1 MINRCPHC
9 GFEPIKDQLV
19 CPNCG
24 KEIKEN
30 IAEKLRIDNKEVIHL
45 EEDTT
50 EKNDNIVWSDLQEV
64 PIGTL
69 MEHMSG
75 DSELEDE
82 ADEVKPVNES
92 IEDATDSNHLVT
104 DSDLHQRQTEEASIE
119 TDAEADTTEG
129 IDEVASTN
137 ESDDNVDYAD
147 DDAPNPILAEYLQ
160 KHNARKLA
168 EQQALADEK
177 SAIATEEA
185 SSVEDKTVM
194 ADKQEAQTVI
204 TATDAIDEKHIAEA
218 TSADSSLTINQAK
231 DRTNF
236 DPDYLIDS
244 NDVKEQADTP
254 QANIDAALTQ
264 ISKLNTTQVEENP
277 IPATANEDLEI
288 AEEQQLETT
297 GKNKKWRSVA
307 LAAALLLAVGTGYWY
322 AHQQRSNTSDEKVL
336 EQVDQQVAKLSSKID
351 DLYTTKQRN
360 FIKSTVTLAQINQLA
375 KQLANFDGQENYKK
389 LKTRLEA
396 AKEQLLAEQDINGY
410 FTKAI
415 LANGK
420 LNHEAHID
428 YAKKFDLQLRK
439 GKTAFD
445 QLANLAIKQGQ
456 DEYKN
461 YEAAKKAVDELM
473 AGYKNQLL
481 ASSVT
486 REKYQQAKKLVDQLF
501 TSTQKTAMTEQLQTI
516 DKALTKQENEQKQAQ
531 QANTTNQGTN
541 AATDSTNTSATSAN
555 NQTSSSNNTSGSA
568 TISAENAYNTQ
579 PVYASWLSEETQ
591 VLTPQTT
598 HQVNNQPIIA
608 TRLSDL
614 QDVNNPAWTWAPGI
628 KEKVLQAC
636 IDRGYVVP
644 GGYVL
649 ERVRIENGEGYYNLY
664 SISPSAKFSAS
675 PDKPMYVVTINCKTG
690 FYKGNGNDH
699 TIR

>member
-45 EEDTT
+45 EENAI

-75 DSELEDE
+75 EKDQHATEKNDQT
-82 ADEVKPVNES
+82 ADDIENKEESTVDVNDQSAQE
-92 IEDATDSNHLVT
+92 
-104 DSDLHQRQTEEASIE
+104 
-119 TDAEADTTEG
+119 TTEKIVSKENNDEMK
-129 IDEVASTN
+129 IDNQEAETSLDDTEN
-137 ESDDNVDYAD
+137 ELDEE
-147 DDAPNPILAEYLQ
+147 PNPILAQYLEM
-160 KHNARKLA
+160 HNARKLA
-168 EQQALADEK
+168 QQQAEAVENNVVQEIAEEKVVKDSQPESVMSEEVNEAPIADEA
-177 SAIATEEA
+177 SAKPNKA
-185 SSVEDKTVM
+185 M
-194 ADKQEAQTVI
+194 Q
-204 TATDAIDEKHIAEA
+204 
-218 TSADSSLTINQAK
+218 
-231 DRTNF
+231 F
-236 DPDYLIDS
+236 DPDYLIDDSDDENQTSQPS
-244 NDVKEQADTP
+244 NETIGAT
-254 QANIDAALTQ
+254 LSQ
-264 ISKLNTTQVEENP
+264 ISKLNQEETGPSTND
-277 IPATANEDLEI
+277 E
-288 AEEQQLETT
+288 QLEATSSSDDTT
-297 GKNKKWRSVA
+297 KFKKWRSVA

-322 AHQQRSNTSDEKVL
+322 AHHQRNASDEKVL
-336 EQVDQQVAKLSSKID
+336 EQVDQQVEKLSTKID
-351 DLYTTKQRN
+351 QLYTTKQRD
-360 FIKSTVTLAQINQLA
+360 FIKSTITLAQINQLN
-375 KQLANFDGQENYKK
+375 KQLANFDGQENYQK
-389 LKTRLEA
+389 LKKRLET
-396 AKEQLLAEQDINGY
+396 AKDQLLSEQDINDY

-420 LNHEAHID
+420 LNHDAHID
-428 YAKKFDLQLRK
+428 YSKKFDLQLRK

-456 DEYKN
+456 DEYKA
-461 YEAAKKAVDELM
+461 YEDAKKAVDDLM
-473 AGYKNQLL
+473 SGYKNQLL

-501 TSTQKTAMTEQLQTI
+501 DSSQKTTMAKQLQTI
-516 DKALTKQENEQKQAQ
+516 DQALTKQEQEQKQKQEQ
-531 QANTTNQGTN
+531 QNQSSATTQDSNDSTTSSTTNGSTANTNQSGQ
-541 AATDSTNTSATSAN
+541 ATTSV
-555 NQTSSSNNTSGSA
+555 G
-568 TISAENAYNTQ
+568 AENAYNTQ
-579 PVYASWLSEETQ
+579 PVYASWISEDTQ
-591 VLTPQTT
+591 VLTPQTA
-598 HQVNNQPIIA
+598 HQVNNQPLIA
-608 TRLSDL
+608 SRLSDL
-614 QDVNNPAWTWAPGI
+614 QDVNNPAWSWAPGV

>member
-45 EEDTT
+45 EENAI

-75 DSELEDE
+75 EKDQYATEKNDQT
-82 ADEVKPVNES
+82 ADDIENKEESTVDVNDQSAQE
-92 IEDATDSNHLVT
+92 
-104 DSDLHQRQTEEASIE
+104 
-119 TDAEADTTEG
+119 TTEKIVSKENNDEMK
-129 IDEVASTN
+129 IDNQEAETSLDDTEN
-137 ESDDNVDYAD
+137 ELDEE
-147 DDAPNPILAEYLQ
+147 PNPILAQYLEM
-160 KHNARKLA
+160 HNARKLA
-168 EQQALADEK
+168 QQQAEAVENNVAQEIAEENVVKDSQPESAMSEEVNEAPIADEA
-177 SAIATEEA
+177 SAKPNKA
-185 SSVEDKTVM
+185 M
-194 ADKQEAQTVI
+194 Q
-204 TATDAIDEKHIAEA
+204 
-218 TSADSSLTINQAK
+218 
-231 DRTNF
+231 F
-236 DPDYLIDS
+236 DPDYLIDDSDDENQTSQPS
-244 NDVKEQADTP
+244 NETIGAT
-254 QANIDAALTQ
+254 LSQ
-264 ISKLNTTQVEENP
+264 ISKLNQEETGPSTND
-277 IPATANEDLEI
+277 E
-288 AEEQQLETT
+288 QLEATSSSDDTT
-297 GKNKKWRSVA
+297 KFKKWRSVA
-307 LAAALLLAVGTGYWY
+307 LAAALLLVVGTGYWY
-322 AHQQRSNTSDEKVL
+322 AHHQRNASDEKVL
-336 EQVDQQVAKLSSKID
+336 EQVDQQVEKLSTKID
-351 DLYTTKQRN
+351 QLYTTKQRD
-360 FIKSTVTLAQINQLA
+360 FIKSTITLAQINQLN
-375 KQLANFDGQENYKK
+375 KQLANFDGQENYQK
-389 LKTRLEA
+389 LKKRLET
-396 AKEQLLAEQDINGY
+396 AKDQLLSEQDINDY

-420 LNHEAHID
+420 LNHDAHID
-428 YAKKFDLQLRK
+428 YSKKFDLQLRK

-456 DEYKN
+456 DEYKA
-461 YEAAKKAVDELM
+461 YEDAKKAVDDLM
-473 AGYKNQLL
+473 SGYKNQLL

-501 TSTQKTAMTEQLQTI
+501 DSSQKTTMAKQLQTI
-516 DKALTKQENEQKQAQ
+516 DQALTKQEQEQKQKQEQ
-531 QANTTNQGTN
+531 QNQSSATTQDSNDSTTSSTTNGSTANTNQSGQ
-541 AATDSTNTSATSAN
+541 ATTSV
-555 NQTSSSNNTSGSA
+555 G
-568 TISAENAYNTQ
+568 AENAYNTQ
-579 PVYASWLSEETQ
+579 PVYASWISEDTQ
-591 VLTPQTT
+591 VLTPQTA
-598 HQVNNQPIIA
+598 HQVNNQPLIA
-608 TRLSDL
+608 SRLSDL
-614 QDVNNPAWTWAPGI
+614 QDVNNPAWSWAPGV

-636 IDRGYVVP
+636 IDRGYIVP

>member
-45 EEDTT
+45 EENAI

-75 DSELEDE
+75 EKDQHATEKNDQT
-82 ADEVKPVNES
+82 ADDTDNKEESTVDVNDQSAQE
-92 IEDATDSNHLVT
+92 
-104 DSDLHQRQTEEASIE
+104 
-119 TDAEADTTEG
+119 TTEKIVSKENNDEMK
-129 IDEVASTN
+129 IDNQEAETSLDDTEN
-137 ESDDNVDYAD
+137 ELDEE
-147 DDAPNPILAEYLQ
+147 PNPILAQYLEM
-160 KHNARKLA
+160 HNARKLA
-168 EQQALADEK
+168 QQQAEAVENNVAQEIAEENVVKDSQPESAMSEEVNEAPIADEA
-177 SAIATEEA
+177 SAKPNKA
-185 SSVEDKTVM
+185 M
-194 ADKQEAQTVI
+194 Q
-204 TATDAIDEKHIAEA
+204 
-218 TSADSSLTINQAK
+218 
-231 DRTNF
+231 F
-236 DPDYLIDS
+236 DPDYLIDDSDDENQTSQPS
-244 NDVKEQADTP
+244 NETIGAT
-254 QANIDAALTQ
+254 LSQ
-264 ISKLNTTQVEENP
+264 ISKLNQEETGPSTND
-277 IPATANEDLEI
+277 E
-288 AEEQQLETT
+288 QLEATSSSDDTT
-297 GKNKKWRSVA
+297 KFKKWRSVA

-322 AHQQRSNTSDEKVL
+322 AHHQRNASDEKVL
-336 EQVDQQVAKLSSKID
+336 EQVDQQVEKLSTKID
-351 DLYTTKQRN
+351 QLYTTKQRD
-360 FIKSTVTLAQINQLA
+360 FIKSTITLAQINQLN
-375 KQLANFDGQENYKK
+375 KQLANFDGQENYQK
-389 LKTRLEA
+389 LKKRLET
-396 AKEQLLAEQDINGY
+396 AKDQLLSEQDINDY

-420 LNHEAHID
+420 LNHDAHID
-428 YAKKFDLQLRK
+428 YSKKFDLQLRK

-456 DEYKN
+456 DEYKA
-461 YEAAKKAVDELM
+461 YEDAKKAVDDLM
-473 AGYKNQLL
+473 SGYKNQLL

-501 TSTQKTAMTEQLQTI
+501 DSSQKTTMAKQLQTI
-516 DKALTKQENEQKQAQ
+516 DQALTKQEQEQKQKQEQ
-531 QANTTNQGTN
+531 QNQSSATTQDSNDSTTSSTTNGSTANTNQSGQATTSVGT
-541 AATDSTNTSATSAN
+541 
-555 NQTSSSNNTSGSA
+555 
-568 TISAENAYNTQ
+568 ENAYNTQ
-579 PVYASWLSEETQ
+579 PVYASWISEDTQ
-591 VLTPQTT
+591 VLTPQTA
-598 HQVNNQPIIA
+598 HQVNNQPLIA
-608 TRLSDL
+608 SRLSDL
-614 QDVNNPAWTWAPGI
+614 QDVNNPAWSWAPGV

>member
-45 EEDTT
+45 EENAI

-75 DSELEDE
+75 EKDQYATEKNDQT
-82 ADEVKPVNES
+82 ADDIENKEESTVDVNDQS
-92 IEDATDSNHLVT
+92 AQV
-104 DSDLHQRQTEEASIE
+104 
-119 TDAEADTTEG
+119 TTEKIVSKENNDEMK
-129 IDEVASTN
+129 IDNQEAETSLDDTEN
-137 ESDDNVDYAD
+137 ELDEE
-147 DDAPNPILAEYLQ
+147 PNPILAQYLEM
-160 KHNARKLA
+160 HNARKLA
-168 EQQALADEK
+168 QQQAEAVENNVAQEIAEENVVKDSQLESAMSEEVNEAPIADEA
-177 SAIATEEA
+177 SAKPNKA
-185 SSVEDKTVM
+185 M
-194 ADKQEAQTVI
+194 Q
-204 TATDAIDEKHIAEA
+204 
-218 TSADSSLTINQAK
+218 
-231 DRTNF
+231 F
-236 DPDYLIDS
+236 DPDYLIDDSDDENQTSQPS
-244 NDVKEQADTP
+244 NETIGAT
-254 QANIDAALTQ
+254 LSQ
-264 ISKLNTTQVEENP
+264 ISKLNQEETGSSTND
-277 IPATANEDLEI
+277 E
-288 AEEQQLETT
+288 QLEVTSSSDDTT
-297 GKNKKWRSVA
+297 KFKKWRSVA
-307 LAAALLLAVGTGYWY
+307 LAAALLLVVGTGYWY
-322 AHQQRSNTSDEKVL
+322 AHHQRNASDEKVL
-336 EQVDQQVAKLSSKID
+336 EQVDQQVEKLSTKID
-351 DLYTTKQRN
+351 QLYTTKQRD
-360 FIKSTVTLAQINQLA
+360 FIKSTITLAQINQLN
-375 KQLANFDGQENYKK
+375 KQLANFDGQENYQK
-389 LKTRLEA
+389 LKKRLET
-396 AKEQLLAEQDINGY
+396 AKDQLLSEQDINDY

-420 LNHEAHID
+420 LNHDAHID
-428 YAKKFDLQLRK
+428 YSKKFDLQLRK

-456 DEYKN
+456 DEYKA
-461 YEAAKKAVDELM
+461 YEDAKKAVDDLM
-473 AGYKNQLL
+473 SGYKNQLL

-501 TSTQKTAMTEQLQTI
+501 DSSQKTTMAKQLQTI
-516 DKALTKQENEQKQAQ
+516 DQALTKQEQEQKQKQEQ
-531 QANTTNQGTN
+531 QNQSSATTQDSNDSTTSSTTNGSTANTNQSGQ
-541 AATDSTNTSATSAN
+541 ATTSV
-555 NQTSSSNNTSGSA
+555 G
-568 TISAENAYNTQ
+568 AENAYNTQ
-579 PVYASWLSEETQ
+579 PVYASWISEDTQ
-591 VLTPQTT
+591 VLTPQTA
-598 HQVNNQPIIA
+598 HQVNNQPLIA
-608 TRLSDL
+608 SRLSDL
-614 QDVNNPAWTWAPGI
+614 QDVNNPAWSWAPGV

-636 IDRGYVVP
+636 IDRGYIVP

>member
-45 EEDTT
+45 EENAI

-75 DSELEDE
+75 EKDQHATEKNDQT
-82 ADEVKPVNES
+82 ADDTDNKEESTVDVNDQSAQE
-92 IEDATDSNHLVT
+92 
-104 DSDLHQRQTEEASIE
+104 
-119 TDAEADTTEG
+119 TTEKIVSKENNDEMK
-129 IDEVASTN
+129 IDNQEAETSLDDTEN
-137 ESDDNVDYAD
+137 ELDEE
-147 DDAPNPILAEYLQ
+147 PNPILAQYLEM
-160 KHNARKLA
+160 HNARKLA
-168 EQQALADEK
+168 QQQAEAVENNVAQEIAEENVVKDSQPESAMSEEVNEAPIADEA
-177 SAIATEEA
+177 SAKPNKA
-185 SSVEDKTVM
+185 M
-194 ADKQEAQTVI
+194 Q
-204 TATDAIDEKHIAEA
+204 
-218 TSADSSLTINQAK
+218 
-231 DRTNF
+231 F
-236 DPDYLIDS
+236 DPDYLIDDSDDENQTSQPS
-244 NDVKEQADTP
+244 NETIGAT
-254 QANIDAALTQ
+254 LSQ
-264 ISKLNTTQVEENP
+264 ISKLNQEETGPSTND
-277 IPATANEDLEI
+277 E
-288 AEEQQLETT
+288 QLEATSSSDDTT
-297 GKNKKWRSVA
+297 KFKKWRSVA

-322 AHQQRSNTSDEKVL
+322 AHHQSNASDEKVL
-336 EQVDQQVAKLSSKID
+336 EQVDQQVEKLSAKID
-351 DLYTTKQRN
+351 QLYTTKQRD
-360 FIKSTVTLAQINQLA
+360 FIKSTITLAQINQLN
-375 KQLANFDGQENYKK
+375 KQLANFDGQENYQK
-389 LKTRLEA
+389 LKKRLET
-396 AKEQLLAEQDINGY
+396 AKDQLLSEQDINDY

-420 LNHEAHID
+420 LNHDAHID
-428 YAKKFDLQLRK
+428 YSKKFDLQLRK

-456 DEYKN
+456 DEYKA
-461 YEAAKKAVDELM
+461 YEDAKKAVDDLM
-473 AGYKNQLL
+473 SGYKNQLL

-501 TSTQKTAMTEQLQTI
+501 DSSQKTTMAKQLQTI
-516 DKALTKQENEQKQAQ
+516 DQALTKQEQEQKQKQEQ
-531 QANTTNQGTN
+531 QNQSSATTQDSNDSTTSSTTNGSTANTNQSGQATTSVGT
-541 AATDSTNTSATSAN
+541 
-555 NQTSSSNNTSGSA
+555 
-568 TISAENAYNTQ
+568 ENAYNTQ
-579 PVYASWLSEETQ
+579 PVYASRISEDTQ
-591 VLTPQTT
+591 VLTPQTA
-598 HQVNNQPIIA
+598 HQVNNQPLIA
-608 TRLSDL
+608 SRLSDL
-614 QDVNNPAWTWAPGI
+614 QDVNNPAWSWAPGV

>member
-45 EEDTT
+45 EENAI

-75 DSELEDE
+75 EKDQY
-82 ADEVKPVNES
+82 
-92 IEDATDSNHLVT
+92 ATEKND
-104 DSDLHQRQTEEASIE
+104 QT
-119 TDAEADTTEG
+119 
-129 IDEVASTN
+129 
-137 ESDDNVDYAD
+137 AD
-147 DDAPNPILAEYLQ
+147 DIENKEESTVDVNDQSAQETIEKIVSKENNDEMKIDNQEAETSLDDTENELDEEPNPILAQYLEM
-160 KHNARKLA
+160 HNARKLA
-168 EQQALADEK
+168 QQQAEAVENNVAQEIAEENVVKDSQLESAMSEEVNEAPIADEA
-177 SAIATEEA
+177 SAKPNKA
-185 SSVEDKTVM
+185 M
-194 ADKQEAQTVI
+194 Q
-204 TATDAIDEKHIAEA
+204 
-218 TSADSSLTINQAK
+218 
-231 DRTNF
+231 F
-236 DPDYLIDS
+236 DPDYLIDDSDDENQTSQPS
-244 NDVKEQADTP
+244 NETIGAT
-254 QANIDAALTQ
+254 LSQ
-264 ISKLNTTQVEENP
+264 ISKLNQEETGSSTND
-277 IPATANEDLEI
+277 E
-288 AEEQQLETT
+288 QLEVTSSSDDTT
-297 GKNKKWRSVA
+297 KFKKWRSVA
-307 LAAALLLAVGTGYWY
+307 LAAALLLVVGTGYWY
-322 AHQQRSNTSDEKVL
+322 AHHQRNASDEKVL
-336 EQVDQQVAKLSSKID
+336 EQVDQQVEKLSTKID
-351 DLYTTKQRN
+351 QLYTTKQRD
-360 FIKSTVTLAQINQLA
+360 FIKSTITLAQINQLN
-375 KQLANFDGQENYKK
+375 KQLANFDGQENYQK
-389 LKTRLEA
+389 LKKRLET
-396 AKEQLLAEQDINGY
+396 AKDQLLSEQDINDY

-420 LNHEAHID
+420 LNHDAHID
-428 YAKKFDLQLRK
+428 YSKKFDLQLRK

-456 DEYKN
+456 DEYKA
-461 YEAAKKAVDELM
+461 YEDAKKAVDDLM
-473 AGYKNQLL
+473 SGYKNQLL

-501 TSTQKTAMTEQLQTI
+501 DSSQKTTMAKQLQTI
-516 DKALTKQENEQKQAQ
+516 DQALTKQEQEQKQKQEQ
-531 QANTTNQGTN
+531 QNQSSATTQDSNDSTTSSTTNGSTANTNQSGQATTSVGT
-541 AATDSTNTSATSAN
+541 
-555 NQTSSSNNTSGSA
+555 
-568 TISAENAYNTQ
+568 ENAYNTQ
-579 PVYASWLSEETQ
+579 PVYASWISEDTQ
-591 VLTPQTT
+591 VLTPQTA
-598 HQVNNQPIIA
+598 HQVNNQPLIA
-608 TRLSDL
+608 SRLSDL
-614 QDVNNPAWTWAPGI
+614 QDVNNPAWSWAPGV

-636 IDRGYVVP
+636 IDRGYIVP

>member
-45 EEDTT
+45 EENAI

-75 DSELEDE
+75 EKDQYATEKNDQT
-82 ADEVKPVNES
+82 ADDIENKEESTVDVNDQS
-92 IEDATDSNHLVT
+92 AQV
-104 DSDLHQRQTEEASIE
+104 
-119 TDAEADTTEG
+119 TTEKIVSKENNDEMK
-129 IDEVASTN
+129 IDNQEAETSLDDTEN
-137 ESDDNVDYAD
+137 ELDEE
-147 DDAPNPILAEYLQ
+147 PNPILAQYLEM
-160 KHNARKLA
+160 HNARKLA
-168 EQQALADEK
+168 QQQAEAVENNVAQEIAEENVVKDSQPESAMSEEVNEAPIADEA
-177 SAIATEEA
+177 SAKPNKA
-185 SSVEDKTVM
+185 M
-194 ADKQEAQTVI
+194 Q
-204 TATDAIDEKHIAEA
+204 
-218 TSADSSLTINQAK
+218 
-231 DRTNF
+231 F
-236 DPDYLIDS
+236 DPDYLIDDSDDENQTSQPS
-244 NDVKEQADTP
+244 NETIGAT
-254 QANIDAALTQ
+254 LSQ
-264 ISKLNTTQVEENP
+264 ISKLNQEETGSSTND
-277 IPATANEDLEI
+277 E
-288 AEEQQLETT
+288 QLEATSSSDDTT
-297 GKNKKWRSVA
+297 KFKKWRSVA
-307 LAAALLLAVGTGYWY
+307 LAAALLLVVGTGYWY
-322 AHQQRSNTSDEKVL
+322 AHHQRNASDEKVL
-336 EQVDQQVAKLSSKID
+336 EQVDQQVEKLSTKID
-351 DLYTTKQRN
+351 QLYTTKQRD
-360 FIKSTVTLAQINQLA
+360 FIKSTITLAQINQLN
-375 KQLANFDGQENYKK
+375 KQLANFDGQENYQK
-389 LKTRLEA
+389 LKKRLET
-396 AKEQLLAEQDINGY
+396 AKDQLLSEQDINDY

-420 LNHEAHID
+420 LNHDAHID
-428 YAKKFDLQLRK
+428 YSKKFDLQLRK

-456 DEYKN
+456 DEYKA
-461 YEAAKKAVDELM
+461 YEDAKKAVDDLM
-473 AGYKNQLL
+473 SGYKNQLL

-501 TSTQKTAMTEQLQTI
+501 DSSQKTTMAKQLQTI
-516 DKALTKQENEQKQAQ
+516 DQALTKQEQEQKQKQEQ
-531 QANTTNQGTN
+531 QNQSSATTQDSNDSTTSSTTNGSTANTNQSGQATTSVGT
-541 AATDSTNTSATSAN
+541 
-555 NQTSSSNNTSGSA
+555 
-568 TISAENAYNTQ
+568 ENAYNTQ
-579 PVYASWLSEETQ
+579 PVYASWISEDTQ
-591 VLTPQTT
+591 VLTPQTA
-598 HQVNNQPIIA
+598 HQVNNQPLIA
-608 TRLSDL
+608 SRLSDL
-614 QDVNNPAWTWAPGI
+614 QDVNNPAWSWAPGV

>member
-45 EEDTT
+45 EENAI

-75 DSELEDE
+75 EKDQY
-82 ADEVKPVNES
+82 
-92 IEDATDSNHLVT
+92 ATEKND
-104 DSDLHQRQTEEASIE
+104 QT
-119 TDAEADTTEG
+119 
-129 IDEVASTN
+129 
-137 ESDDNVDYAD
+137 AD
-147 DDAPNPILAEYLQ
+147 DIENKEESTVDVNDQSAQETIEKIVSKENNDEMKIDNQEAETSLDDTENELDEEPNPILAQYLEM
-160 KHNARKLA
+160 HNARKLA
-168 EQQALADEK
+168 QQQAEAVENNVAQEIAEENVVKDSQLESAMSEEVNEAPIADEA
-177 SAIATEEA
+177 SAKPNKA
-185 SSVEDKTVM
+185 M
-194 ADKQEAQTVI
+194 Q
-204 TATDAIDEKHIAEA
+204 
-218 TSADSSLTINQAK
+218 
-231 DRTNF
+231 F
-236 DPDYLIDS
+236 DPDYLIDDSDDENQTSQPS
-244 NDVKEQADTP
+244 NETIGAT
-254 QANIDAALTQ
+254 LSQ
-264 ISKLNTTQVEENP
+264 ISKLNQEETGSSTND
-277 IPATANEDLEI
+277 E
-288 AEEQQLETT
+288 QLEATSSSDDTT
-297 GKNKKWRSVA
+297 KFKKWRSVA
-307 LAAALLLAVGTGYWY
+307 LAAALLLVVGTGYWY
-322 AHQQRSNTSDEKVL
+322 AHHQRNASDEKVL
-336 EQVDQQVAKLSSKID
+336 EQVDQQVEKLSTKID
-351 DLYTTKQRN
+351 QLYTTKQRD
-360 FIKSTVTLAQINQLA
+360 FIKSTITLAQINQLN
-375 KQLANFDGQENYKK
+375 KQLANFDGQENYQK
-389 LKTRLEA
+389 LKKRLET
-396 AKEQLLAEQDINGY
+396 AKDQLLSEQDINDY

-420 LNHEAHID
+420 LNHDAHID
-428 YAKKFDLQLRK
+428 YSKKFDLQLRK

-456 DEYKN
+456 DEYKA
-461 YEAAKKAVDELM
+461 YEDAKKAVDDLM
-473 AGYKNQLL
+473 SGYKNQLL

-501 TSTQKTAMTEQLQTI
+501 DSSQKTTMAKQLQTI
-516 DKALTKQENEQKQAQ
+516 DQALTKQEQEQKQKQEQ
-531 QANTTNQGTN
+531 QNQSSATTQDSNDSTTSSTTNGSTANTNQSGQ
-541 AATDSTNTSATSAN
+541 ATTSV
-555 NQTSSSNNTSGSA
+555 G
-568 TISAENAYNTQ
+568 AENAYNTQ
-579 PVYASWLSEETQ
+579 PVYASWISEDTQ
-591 VLTPQTT
+591 VLTPQTA
-598 HQVNNQPIIA
+598 HQVNNQPLIA
-608 TRLSDL
+608 SRLSDL
-614 QDVNNPAWTWAPGI
+614 QDVNNPAWSWAPGV

-636 IDRGYVVP
+636 IDRGYIVP

>member
-45 EEDTT
+45 EENAI

-75 DSELEDE
+75 EKDQHATEKNDQT
-82 ADEVKPVNES
+82 ADDIENKEESTVDVNDQSAQE
-92 IEDATDSNHLVT
+92 
-104 DSDLHQRQTEEASIE
+104 
-119 TDAEADTTEG
+119 TTEKIVSKENNDEMK
-129 IDEVASTN
+129 IDNQEAETSLDDTEN
-137 ESDDNVDYAD
+137 ELDEE
-147 DDAPNPILAEYLQ
+147 PNPILAQYLEM
-160 KHNARKLA
+160 HNARKLA
-168 EQQALADEK
+168 QQQAEAVENNVAQEIAEENVVKDSQPESAMSEEVNEAPIADEA
-177 SAIATEEA
+177 SAKPNKA
-185 SSVEDKTVM
+185 M
-194 ADKQEAQTVI
+194 Q
-204 TATDAIDEKHIAEA
+204 
-218 TSADSSLTINQAK
+218 
-231 DRTNF
+231 F
-236 DPDYLIDS
+236 DPDYLIDDSDDENQTSQPS
-244 NDVKEQADTP
+244 NETIGAT
-254 QANIDAALTQ
+254 LSQ
-264 ISKLNTTQVEENP
+264 ISKLNQEETGPSTND
-277 IPATANEDLEI
+277 E
-288 AEEQQLETT
+288 QLEATSSSDDTT
-297 GKNKKWRSVA
+297 KFKKWRSVA

-322 AHQQRSNTSDEKVL
+322 AHHQRNASDEKVL
-336 EQVDQQVAKLSSKID
+336 EQVDQQVEKLSTKID
-351 DLYTTKQRN
+351 QLYTTKQRD
-360 FIKSTVTLAQINQLA
+360 FIKSTITLAQINQLN
-375 KQLANFDGQENYKK
+375 KQLANFDGQENYQK
-389 LKTRLEA
+389 LKKRLET
-396 AKEQLLAEQDINGY
+396 AKDQLLSEQDINDY

-420 LNHEAHID
+420 LNHDAHID
-428 YAKKFDLQLRK
+428 YSKKFDLQLRK

-456 DEYKN
+456 DEYKA
-461 YEAAKKAVDELM
+461 YEDAKKAVDDLM
-473 AGYKNQLL
+473 SGYKNQLL

-501 TSTQKTAMTEQLQTI
+501 DSSQKTTMAKQLQTI
-516 DKALTKQENEQKQAQ
+516 DQALTKQEQEQKQKQEQ
-531 QANTTNQGTN
+531 QNQSSATTQDSNDSTTSSTTNGSTANTNQSGQ
-541 AATDSTNTSATSAN
+541 ATTSV
-555 NQTSSSNNTSGSA
+555 G
-568 TISAENAYNTQ
+568 AENAYNTQ
-579 PVYASWLSEETQ
+579 PVYASWISEDTQ
-591 VLTPQTT
+591 VLTPQTA
-598 HQVNNQPIIA
+598 HQVNNQPLIA
-608 TRLSDL
+608 SRLSDL
-614 QDVNNPAWTWAPGI
+614 QDVNNPAWSWAPGV

>member
-45 EEDTT
+45 EENAI

-75 DSELEDE
+75 EKDQHATEKNDQT
-82 ADEVKPVNES
+82 ADDIENKEESTVDVNDQSAQE
-92 IEDATDSNHLVT
+92 
-104 DSDLHQRQTEEASIE
+104 
-119 TDAEADTTEG
+119 TTEKIVSKENNDEMK
-129 IDEVASTN
+129 IDNQEAETSLDDTEN
-137 ESDDNVDYAD
+137 ELDEE
-147 DDAPNPILAEYLQ
+147 PNPILAQYLEM
-160 KHNARKLA
+160 HNARKLA
-168 EQQALADEK
+168 QQQAEAVENNVAQEIAEENVVKDSQPESAMSEEVNEAPIADEA
-177 SAIATEEA
+177 SAKPNKA
-185 SSVEDKTVM
+185 M
-194 ADKQEAQTVI
+194 Q
-204 TATDAIDEKHIAEA
+204 
-218 TSADSSLTINQAK
+218 
-231 DRTNF
+231 F
-236 DPDYLIDS
+236 DPDYLIDDSDDENQTSQPS
-244 NDVKEQADTP
+244 NETIGAT
-254 QANIDAALTQ
+254 LSQ
-264 ISKLNTTQVEENP
+264 ISKLNQEETGSSTND
-277 IPATANEDLEI
+277 E
-288 AEEQQLETT
+288 QLEATSSSDDTT
-297 GKNKKWRSVA
+297 KFKKWRSVA

-322 AHQQRSNTSDEKVL
+322 AHHQRNASDEKVL
-336 EQVDQQVAKLSSKID
+336 EQVDQQVEKLSTKID
-351 DLYTTKQRN
+351 QLYTTKQRD
-360 FIKSTVTLAQINQLA
+360 FIKSTITLAQINQLN
-375 KQLANFDGQENYKK
+375 KQLANFDGQENYQK
-389 LKTRLEA
+389 LKKRLET
-396 AKEQLLAEQDINGY
+396 AKDQLLSEQDINDY

-420 LNHEAHID
+420 LNHDAHID
-428 YAKKFDLQLRK
+428 YSKKFDLQLRK

-456 DEYKN
+456 DEYKA
-461 YEAAKKAVDELM
+461 YEDAKKAVDDLM
-473 AGYKNQLL
+473 SGYKNQLL

-501 TSTQKTAMTEQLQTI
+501 DSSQKTTMAKQLQTI
-516 DKALTKQENEQKQAQ
+516 DQALTKQEQEQKQKQEQ
-531 QANTTNQGTN
+531 QNQSSATTQDSNNSTTSSTTNGSTANTNQSGQATTSVGT
-541 AATDSTNTSATSAN
+541 
-555 NQTSSSNNTSGSA
+555 
-568 TISAENAYNTQ
+568 ENAYNTQ
-579 PVYASWLSEETQ
+579 PVYASWISEDTQ
-591 VLTPQTT
+591 VLTPQTA
-598 HQVNNQPIIA
+598 HQVNNQPLIA
-608 TRLSDL
+608 SRLSDL
-614 QDVNNPAWTWAPGI
+614 QDVNNPAWSWAPGV

>member
-45 EEDTT
+45 EENAI

-75 DSELEDE
+75 EKDQYATEKNDQT
-82 ADEVKPVNES
+82 ADDIENKEESTVDVNDQSAQE
-92 IEDATDSNHLVT
+92 
-104 DSDLHQRQTEEASIE
+104 
-119 TDAEADTTEG
+119 TTEKIVSKENNDEMK
-129 IDEVASTN
+129 IDNQEAETSLDDTEN
-137 ESDDNVDYAD
+137 ELDEE
-147 DDAPNPILAEYLQ
+147 PNPILAQYLEM
-160 KHNARKLA
+160 HNARKLA
-168 EQQALADEK
+168 QQQAEAVENNVAQEIAEENVVKDSQLESAMSEEVNEAPIADEA
-177 SAIATEEA
+177 SAKPNKA
-185 SSVEDKTVM
+185 M
-194 ADKQEAQTVI
+194 Q
-204 TATDAIDEKHIAEA
+204 
-218 TSADSSLTINQAK
+218 
-231 DRTNF
+231 F
-236 DPDYLIDS
+236 DPDYLIDDSDDENQTSQPS
-244 NDVKEQADTP
+244 NETIGAT
-254 QANIDAALTQ
+254 LSQ
-264 ISKLNTTQVEENP
+264 ISKLNQEETGSSTND
-277 IPATANEDLEI
+277 E
-288 AEEQQLETT
+288 QLEVTSSSDDTT
-297 GKNKKWRSVA
+297 KFKKWRSVA
-307 LAAALLLAVGTGYWY
+307 LAAALLLVVGTGYWY
-322 AHQQRSNTSDEKVL
+322 AHHQRNASDEKVL
-336 EQVDQQVAKLSSKID
+336 EQVDQQVEKLSTKID
-351 DLYTTKQRN
+351 QLYTTKQRD
-360 FIKSTVTLAQINQLA
+360 FIKSTITLAQINQLN
-375 KQLANFDGQENYKK
+375 KQLANFDGQENYQK
-389 LKTRLEA
+389 LKKRLET
-396 AKEQLLAEQDINGY
+396 AKDQLLSEQDINDY

-420 LNHEAHID
+420 LNHDAHID
-428 YAKKFDLQLRK
+428 YSKKFDLQLRK

-456 DEYKN
+456 DEYKA
-461 YEAAKKAVDELM
+461 YEDAKKAVDDLM
-473 AGYKNQLL
+473 SGYKNQLL

-501 TSTQKTAMTEQLQTI
+501 DSSQKTTMAKQLQTI
-516 DKALTKQENEQKQAQ
+516 DQALTKQEQEQKQKQEQ
-531 QANTTNQGTN
+531 QNQSSATTQDSNDSTTSSTTNGSTANTNQSGQATTSVGT
-541 AATDSTNTSATSAN
+541 
-555 NQTSSSNNTSGSA
+555 
-568 TISAENAYNTQ
+568 ENAYNTQ
-579 PVYASWLSEETQ
+579 PVYASWISEDTQ
-591 VLTPQTT
+591 VLTPQTA
-598 HQVNNQPIIA
+598 HQVNNQPLIA
-608 TRLSDL
+608 SRLSDL
-614 QDVNNPAWTWAPGI
+614 QDVNNPAWSWAPGV

-636 IDRGYVVP
+636 IDRGYIVP

>member
-45 EEDTT
+45 EENAI

-75 DSELEDE
+75 EKDQYATEKNDQT
-82 ADEVKPVNES
+82 ADDIENKEESTVDVNDQSAQE
-92 IEDATDSNHLVT
+92 
-104 DSDLHQRQTEEASIE
+104 
-119 TDAEADTTEG
+119 TTEKIVSKENNDEMK
-129 IDEVASTN
+129 IDNQEAETSLDDTEN
-137 ESDDNVDYAD
+137 ELDEE
-147 DDAPNPILAEYLQ
+147 PNPILAQYLEM
-160 KHNARKLA
+160 HNARKLA
-168 EQQALADEK
+168 QQQAEAVENNVAQEIAEENVVKDSQPESAMSEEVNEAPIADEA
-177 SAIATEEA
+177 SAKPNKA
-185 SSVEDKTVM
+185 M
-194 ADKQEAQTVI
+194 Q
-204 TATDAIDEKHIAEA
+204 
-218 TSADSSLTINQAK
+218 
-231 DRTNF
+231 F
-236 DPDYLIDS
+236 DPDYLIDDSDDENQTSQPS
-244 NDVKEQADTP
+244 NETIGAT
-254 QANIDAALTQ
+254 LSQ
-264 ISKLNTTQVEENP
+264 ISKLNQEETGSSTND
-277 IPATANEDLEI
+277 E
-288 AEEQQLETT
+288 QLEATSSSDDTT
-297 GKNKKWRSVA
+297 KFKKWRSVA
-307 LAAALLLAVGTGYWY
+307 LAAALLLVVGTGYWY
-322 AHQQRSNTSDEKVL
+322 AHHQRNASDEKVL
-336 EQVDQQVAKLSSKID
+336 EQVDQQVEKLSTKID
-351 DLYTTKQRN
+351 QLYTTKQRD
-360 FIKSTVTLAQINQLA
+360 FIKSTITLAQINQLN
-375 KQLANFDGQENYKK
+375 KQLANFDGQENYQK
-389 LKTRLEA
+389 LKKRLET
-396 AKEQLLAEQDINGY
+396 AKDQLLSEQDINDY

-420 LNHEAHID
+420 LNHDAHID
-428 YAKKFDLQLRK
+428 YSKKFDLQLRK

-456 DEYKN
+456 DEYKA
-461 YEAAKKAVDELM
+461 YEDAKKAVDDLM
-473 AGYKNQLL
+473 SGYKNQLL

-501 TSTQKTAMTEQLQTI
+501 DSSQKTTMAKQLQTI
-516 DKALTKQENEQKQAQ
+516 DQALTKQEQEQKQKQEQ
-531 QANTTNQGTN
+531 QNQSSATTQDSNDSTTSSTTNGSTANTNQSGQ
-541 AATDSTNTSATSAN
+541 ATTSV
-555 NQTSSSNNTSGSA
+555 G
-568 TISAENAYNTQ
+568 AENAYNTQ
-579 PVYASWLSEETQ
+579 PVYASWISEDTQ
-591 VLTPQTT
+591 VLTPQTA
-598 HQVNNQPIIA
+598 HQVNNQPLIA
-608 TRLSDL
+608 SRLSDL
-614 QDVNNPAWTWAPGI
+614 QDVNNPAWSWAPGV

>member
-45 EEDTT
+45 EENAI

-75 DSELEDE
+75 EKDQYATEKNDQT
-82 ADEVKPVNES
+82 ADDIENKEESTVDVNDQSAQE
-92 IEDATDSNHLVT
+92 
-104 DSDLHQRQTEEASIE
+104 
-119 TDAEADTTEG
+119 TTEKIVSKENNDEMK
-129 IDEVASTN
+129 IDNQEAETSLDDTEN
-137 ESDDNVDYAD
+137 ELDEE
-147 DDAPNPILAEYLQ
+147 PNPILAQYLEM
-160 KHNARKLA
+160 HNARKLA
-168 EQQALADEK
+168 QQQAEAVENNVAQEIAEENVVKDSQLESAMSEEVNEAPIADEA
-177 SAIATEEA
+177 SAKPNKA
-185 SSVEDKTVM
+185 M
-194 ADKQEAQTVI
+194 Q
-204 TATDAIDEKHIAEA
+204 
-218 TSADSSLTINQAK
+218 
-231 DRTNF
+231 F
-236 DPDYLIDS
+236 DPDYLIDDSDDENQTSQPS
-244 NDVKEQADTP
+244 NETIGAT
-254 QANIDAALTQ
+254 LSQ
-264 ISKLNTTQVEENP
+264 ISKLNQEETGSSTND
-277 IPATANEDLEI
+277 E
-288 AEEQQLETT
+288 QLEVTSSSDDTT
-297 GKNKKWRSVA
+297 KFKKWRSVA
-307 LAAALLLAVGTGYWY
+307 LAAALLLVVGTGYWY
-322 AHQQRSNTSDEKVL
+322 AHHQRNASDEKVL
-336 EQVDQQVAKLSSKID
+336 EQVDQQVEKLSTKID
-351 DLYTTKQRN
+351 QLYTTKQRD
-360 FIKSTVTLAQINQLA
+360 FIKSTITLAQINQLN
-375 KQLANFDGQENYKK
+375 KQLANFDGQENYQK
-389 LKTRLEA
+389 LKKRLET
-396 AKEQLLAEQDINGY
+396 AKDQLLSEQDINDY

-420 LNHEAHID
+420 LNHDAHID
-428 YAKKFDLQLRK
+428 YSKKFDLQLRK

-456 DEYKN
+456 DEYKA
-461 YEAAKKAVDELM
+461 YEDAKKAVDDLM
-473 AGYKNQLL
+473 SGYKNQLL

-501 TSTQKTAMTEQLQTI
+501 DSSQKTTMAKQLQTI
-516 DKALTKQENEQKQAQ
+516 DQALTKQEQEQKQKQEQ
-531 QANTTNQGTN
+531 QNQSSATTQDSNDSTTSSTTNGSTANTNQSGQ
-541 AATDSTNTSATSAN
+541 ATTSV
-555 NQTSSSNNTSGSA
+555 G
-568 TISAENAYNTQ
+568 AENAYNTQ
-579 PVYASWLSEETQ
+579 PVYASWISEDTQ
-591 VLTPQTT
+591 VLTPQTA
-598 HQVNNQPIIA
+598 HQVNNQPLIA
-608 TRLSDL
+608 SRLSDL
-614 QDVNNPAWTWAPGI
+614 QDVNNPAWSWAPGV

-636 IDRGYVVP
+636 IDRGYIVP

>member
-45 EEDTT
+45 EENAI

-75 DSELEDE
+75 EKDQYATEKNDQT
-82 ADEVKPVNES
+82 ADDIENKEESTVDVNDQS
-92 IEDATDSNHLVT
+92 AQV
-104 DSDLHQRQTEEASIE
+104 
-119 TDAEADTTEG
+119 TTEKIVSKENNDEMK
-129 IDEVASTN
+129 IDNQEAETSLDDTEN
-137 ESDDNVDYAD
+137 ELDEE
-147 DDAPNPILAEYLQ
+147 PNPILAQYLEM
-160 KHNARKLA
+160 HNARKLA
-168 EQQALADEK
+168 QQQAEAVENNVAQEIAEENVVKDSQLESAMSEEVNEAPIADE
-177 SAIATEEA
+177 
-185 SSVEDKTVM
+185 
-194 ADKQEAQTVI
+194 
-204 TATDAIDEKHIAEA
+204 
-218 TSADSSLTINQAK
+218 TSAKPNKAMQ
-231 DRTNF
+231 F
-236 DPDYLIDS
+236 DPDYLIDDSDDENQTSQPS
-244 NDVKEQADTP
+244 NETIGAT
-254 QANIDAALTQ
+254 LSQ
-264 ISKLNTTQVEENP
+264 ISKLNQEETGSSTND
-277 IPATANEDLEI
+277 E
-288 AEEQQLETT
+288 QLEVTSSSDDTT
-297 GKNKKWRSVA
+297 KFKKWRSVA
-307 LAAALLLAVGTGYWY
+307 LAAALLLVVGTGYWY
-322 AHQQRSNTSDEKVL
+322 AHHQRNASDEKVL
-336 EQVDQQVAKLSSKID
+336 EQVDQQVEKLSTKID
-351 DLYTTKQRN
+351 QLYTTKQRD
-360 FIKSTVTLAQINQLA
+360 FIKSTITLAQINQLN
-375 KQLANFDGQENYKK
+375 KQLANFDGQENYQK
-389 LKTRLEA
+389 LKKRLET
-396 AKEQLLAEQDINGY
+396 AKDQLLSEQDINDY

-420 LNHEAHID
+420 LNHDAHID
-428 YAKKFDLQLRK
+428 YSKKFDLQLRK

-456 DEYKN
+456 DEYKA
-461 YEAAKKAVDELM
+461 YEDAKKAVDDLM
-473 AGYKNQLL
+473 SGYKNQLL

-501 TSTQKTAMTEQLQTI
+501 DSSQKTTMAKQLQTI
-516 DKALTKQENEQKQAQ
+516 DQALTKQEQEQKQKQEQ
-531 QANTTNQGTN
+531 QNQSSATTQDSNDSTTSSTTNGSTANTNQSGQ
-541 AATDSTNTSATSAN
+541 ATTSV
-555 NQTSSSNNTSGSA
+555 G
-568 TISAENAYNTQ
+568 AENAYNTQ
-579 PVYASWLSEETQ
+579 PVYASWISEDTQ
-591 VLTPQTT
+591 VLTPQTA
-598 HQVNNQPIIA
+598 HQVNNQPLIA
-608 TRLSDL
+608 SRLSDL
-614 QDVNNPAWTWAPGI
+614 QDVNNPAWSWAPGV

-636 IDRGYVVP
+636 IDRGYIVP

>member
-45 EEDTT
+45 EENAI

-75 DSELEDE
+75 EKDQYATEKNDQT
-82 ADEVKPVNES
+82 ADDIENKEESTVDVNDQSAQE
-92 IEDATDSNHLVT
+92 
-104 DSDLHQRQTEEASIE
+104 
-119 TDAEADTTEG
+119 TTEKIVSKENNDEMK
-129 IDEVASTN
+129 IDNQEAETSLDDTEN
-137 ESDDNVDYAD
+137 ELDEE
-147 DDAPNPILAEYLQ
+147 PNPILAQYLEM
-160 KHNARKLA
+160 HNARKLA
-168 EQQALADEK
+168 QQQAEAVENNVAQEIAEENVVKDSQPESAMSEEVNEAPIADEA
-177 SAIATEEA
+177 SAKPNKA
-185 SSVEDKTVM
+185 M
-194 ADKQEAQTVI
+194 Q
-204 TATDAIDEKHIAEA
+204 
-218 TSADSSLTINQAK
+218 
-231 DRTNF
+231 F
-236 DPDYLIDS
+236 DPDYLIDDSDDENQTSQPS
-244 NDVKEQADTP
+244 NETIGAT
-254 QANIDAALTQ
+254 LSQ
-264 ISKLNTTQVEENP
+264 ISKLNQEETGSSTND
-277 IPATANEDLEI
+277 E
-288 AEEQQLETT
+288 QLEATSSSDDTT
-297 GKNKKWRSVA
+297 KFKKWRSVA
-307 LAAALLLAVGTGYWY
+307 LAAALLLVVGTGYWY
-322 AHQQRSNTSDEKVL
+322 AHHQRNASDEKVL
-336 EQVDQQVAKLSSKID
+336 EQVDQQVEKLSTKID
-351 DLYTTKQRN
+351 QLYTTKQRD
-360 FIKSTVTLAQINQLA
+360 FIKSTITLAQINQLN
-375 KQLANFDGQENYKK
+375 KQLANFDGQENYQK
-389 LKTRLEA
+389 LKKRLET
-396 AKEQLLAEQDINGY
+396 AKDQLLSEQDINDY

-420 LNHEAHID
+420 LNHDAHID
-428 YAKKFDLQLRK
+428 YSKKFDLQLRK

-456 DEYKN
+456 DEYKA
-461 YEAAKKAVDELM
+461 YEDAKKAVDDLM
-473 AGYKNQLL
+473 SGYKNQLL

-501 TSTQKTAMTEQLQTI
+501 DSSQKTTMAKQLQTI
-516 DKALTKQENEQKQAQ
+516 DQALTKQEQEQKQKQEQ
-531 QANTTNQGTN
+531 QNQSSATTQDSNDSTTSSTTNGSTANTNQSGQATTSVGT
-541 AATDSTNTSATSAN
+541 
-555 NQTSSSNNTSGSA
+555 
-568 TISAENAYNTQ
+568 ENAYNTQ
-579 PVYASWLSEETQ
+579 PVYASWISEDTQ
-591 VLTPQTT
+591 VLTPQTA
-598 HQVNNQPIIA
+598 HQVNNQPLIA
-608 TRLSDL
+608 SRLSDL
-614 QDVNNPAWTWAPGI
+614 QDVNNPAWSWAPGV

>member
-45 EEDTT
+45 EENAI

-75 DSELEDE
+75 EKDQYATEKNDQT
-82 ADEVKPVNES
+82 ADDIENKEESTVDVNDQSAQE
-92 IEDATDSNHLVT
+92 
-104 DSDLHQRQTEEASIE
+104 
-119 TDAEADTTEG
+119 TTEKIMSKENNDEMK
-129 IDEVASTN
+129 IDNQEAETSLDDTEN
-137 ESDDNVDYAD
+137 ELDEE
-147 DDAPNPILAEYLQ
+147 PNPILAQYLEM
-160 KHNARKLA
+160 HNARKLA
-168 EQQALADEK
+168 QQQAEAVENNVAQEIAEENVVKDSQLESAMSEEVNEAPIADEA
-177 SAIATEEA
+177 SAKPNKA
-185 SSVEDKTVM
+185 M
-194 ADKQEAQTVI
+194 Q
-204 TATDAIDEKHIAEA
+204 
-218 TSADSSLTINQAK
+218 
-231 DRTNF
+231 F
-236 DPDYLIDS
+236 DPDYLIDDSDDENQTSQPS
-244 NDVKEQADTP
+244 NETIGAT
-254 QANIDAALTQ
+254 LSQ
-264 ISKLNTTQVEENP
+264 ISKLNQEETGSSTND
-277 IPATANEDLEI
+277 E
-288 AEEQQLETT
+288 QLEATSSSDDTT
-297 GKNKKWRSVA
+297 KFKKWRSVA
-307 LAAALLLAVGTGYWY
+307 LAAALLLVVGTGYWY
-322 AHQQRSNTSDEKVL
+322 AHHQRNASDEKVL
-336 EQVDQQVAKLSSKID
+336 EQVDQQVEKLSTKID
-351 DLYTTKQRN
+351 QLYTTKQRD
-360 FIKSTVTLAQINQLA
+360 FIKSTITLAQINQLN
-375 KQLANFDGQENYKK
+375 KQLANFDGQENYQK
-389 LKTRLEA
+389 LKKRLET
-396 AKEQLLAEQDINGY
+396 AKDQLLSEQDINDY

-420 LNHEAHID
+420 LNHDAHID
-428 YAKKFDLQLRK
+428 YSKKFDLQLRK

-456 DEYKN
+456 DEYKA
-461 YEAAKKAVDELM
+461 YEDAKKAVDDLM
-473 AGYKNQLL
+473 SGYKNQLL

-501 TSTQKTAMTEQLQTI
+501 DSSQKTTMAKQLQTI
-516 DKALTKQENEQKQAQ
+516 DQALTKQEQEQKQKQEQ
-531 QANTTNQGTN
+531 QNQSSATTQDSNDSTTSSTTNGSTANTNQSGQ
-541 AATDSTNTSATSAN
+541 ATTSV
-555 NQTSSSNNTSGSA
+555 G
-568 TISAENAYNTQ
+568 AENAYNTQ
-579 PVYASWLSEETQ
+579 PVYASWISEDTQ
-591 VLTPQTT
+591 VLTPQTA
-598 HQVNNQPIIA
+598 HQVNNQPLIA
-608 TRLSDL
+608 SRLSDL
-614 QDVNNPAWTWAPGI
+614 QDVNNPAWSWAPGV

-636 IDRGYVVP
+636 IDRGYIVP

>member
-45 EEDTT
+45 EENAI

-75 DSELEDE
+75 EKDQYATEKNDQT
-82 ADEVKPVNES
+82 ADDIENKEESTVDVNDQSAQE
-92 IEDATDSNHLVT
+92 
-104 DSDLHQRQTEEASIE
+104 
-119 TDAEADTTEG
+119 TTEKIVSKENNDEMK
-129 IDEVASTN
+129 IDNQEAETSLDDTEN
-137 ESDDNVDYAD
+137 ELDEE
-147 DDAPNPILAEYLQ
+147 PNPILAQYLEM
-160 KHNARKLA
+160 HNARKLA
-168 EQQALADEK
+168 QQQAEAVENNVAQEIAEENVVKDSQPESAMSEEVNEAPIADEA
-177 SAIATEEA
+177 SAKPNKA
-185 SSVEDKTVM
+185 M
-194 ADKQEAQTVI
+194 Q
-204 TATDAIDEKHIAEA
+204 
-218 TSADSSLTINQAK
+218 
-231 DRTNF
+231 F
-236 DPDYLIDS
+236 DPDYLIDDSDDENQTSQPS
-244 NDVKEQADTP
+244 NETIGAT
-254 QANIDAALTQ
+254 LSQ
-264 ISKLNTTQVEENP
+264 ISKLNQEETGSSTND
-277 IPATANEDLEI
+277 E
-288 AEEQQLETT
+288 QLEATSSSDDTT
-297 GKNKKWRSVA
+297 KFKKWRSVA

-322 AHQQRSNTSDEKVL
+322 AHHQRNASDEKVL
-336 EQVDQQVAKLSSKID
+336 EQVDQQVEKLSTKID
-351 DLYTTKQRN
+351 QLYTTKQRD
-360 FIKSTVTLAQINQLA
+360 FIKSTITLAQINQLN
-375 KQLANFDGQENYKK
+375 KQLANFDGQENYQK
-389 LKTRLEA
+389 LKKRLET
-396 AKEQLLAEQDINGY
+396 AKDQLLSEQDINDY

-420 LNHEAHID
+420 LNHDAHID
-428 YAKKFDLQLRK
+428 YSKKFDLQLRK

-456 DEYKN
+456 DEYKA
-461 YEAAKKAVDELM
+461 YEDAKKAVDDLM
-473 AGYKNQLL
+473 SGYKNQLL

-501 TSTQKTAMTEQLQTI
+501 DSSQKTTMAKQLQTI
-516 DKALTKQENEQKQAQ
+516 DQALTKQEQEQKQKQEQ
-531 QANTTNQGTN
+531 QNQSSATTQDSNDSTTSSTTNGSTANTNQSGQATTSVGT
-541 AATDSTNTSATSAN
+541 
-555 NQTSSSNNTSGSA
+555 
-568 TISAENAYNTQ
+568 ENAYNTQ
-579 PVYASWLSEETQ
+579 PVYASRISEDTQ
-591 VLTPQTT
+591 VLTPQTA
-598 HQVNNQPIIA
+598 HQVNNQPLIA
-608 TRLSDL
+608 SRLSDL
-614 QDVNNPAWTWAPGI
+614 QDVNNPAWSWAPGV

>member
-45 EEDTT
+45 EENAI

-75 DSELEDE
+75 EKDQY
-82 ADEVKPVNES
+82 
-92 IEDATDSNHLVT
+92 ATEKND
-104 DSDLHQRQTEEASIE
+104 QT
-119 TDAEADTTEG
+119 
-129 IDEVASTN
+129 
-137 ESDDNVDYAD
+137 AD
-147 DDAPNPILAEYLQ
+147 DIENKEESTVDVNDQSAQETIEKIVSKENNDEMKIDNQEAETSLDDTENELDEEPNPILAQYLEM
-160 KHNARKLA
+160 HNARKLA
-168 EQQALADEK
+168 QQQAEAVENNVAQEIAEENVVKDSQLESAMSEEVNEAPIADEA
-177 SAIATEEA
+177 SAKPNKA
-185 SSVEDKTVM
+185 M
-194 ADKQEAQTVI
+194 Q
-204 TATDAIDEKHIAEA
+204 
-218 TSADSSLTINQAK
+218 
-231 DRTNF
+231 F
-236 DPDYLIDS
+236 DPDYLIDDSDDENQTSQPS
-244 NDVKEQADTP
+244 NETIGAT
-254 QANIDAALTQ
+254 LSQ
-264 ISKLNTTQVEENP
+264 ISKLNQEETGSSTND
-277 IPATANEDLEI
+277 E
-288 AEEQQLETT
+288 QLEVTSSSDDTT
-297 GKNKKWRSVA
+297 KFKKWRSVA
-307 LAAALLLAVGTGYWY
+307 LAAALLLVVGTGYWY
-322 AHQQRSNTSDEKVL
+322 AHHQRNASDEKVL
-336 EQVDQQVAKLSSKID
+336 EQVDQQVEKLSTKID
-351 DLYTTKQRN
+351 QLYTTKQRD
-360 FIKSTVTLAQINQLA
+360 FIKSTITLAQINQLN
-375 KQLANFDGQENYKK
+375 KQLANFDGQENYQK
-389 LKTRLEA
+389 LKKRLET
-396 AKEQLLAEQDINGY
+396 AKDQLLSEQDINDY

-420 LNHEAHID
+420 LNHDAHID
-428 YAKKFDLQLRK
+428 YSKKFDLQLRK

-456 DEYKN
+456 DEYKA
-461 YEAAKKAVDELM
+461 YEDAKKAVDDLM
-473 AGYKNQLL
+473 SGYKNQLL

-501 TSTQKTAMTEQLQTI
+501 DSSQKTTMAKQLQTI
-516 DKALTKQENEQKQAQ
+516 DQALTKQEQEQKQKQEQ
-531 QANTTNQGTN
+531 QNQSSATTQDSNDSTTSSTTNGSTANTNQSGQ
-541 AATDSTNTSATSAN
+541 ATTSV
-555 NQTSSSNNTSGSA
+555 G
-568 TISAENAYNTQ
+568 AENAYNTQ
-579 PVYASWLSEETQ
+579 PVYASWISEDTQ
-591 VLTPQTT
+591 VLTPQTA
-598 HQVNNQPIIA
+598 HQVNNQPLIA
-608 TRLSDL
+608 SRLSDL
-614 QDVNNPAWTWAPGI
+614 QDVNNPAWSWAPGV

-636 IDRGYVVP
+636 IDRGYIVP

>member
-45 EEDTT
+45 EENAI

-75 DSELEDE
+75 EKDQHATEKNDQT
-82 ADEVKPVNES
+82 ADDIENKEESTVDVNDQSAQE
-92 IEDATDSNHLVT
+92 
-104 DSDLHQRQTEEASIE
+104 
-119 TDAEADTTEG
+119 TTEKIVSKENNDEMK
-129 IDEVASTN
+129 IDNQEAETSLDDTEN
-137 ESDDNVDYAD
+137 ELDEE
-147 DDAPNPILAEYLQ
+147 PNPILAQYLEM
-160 KHNARKLA
+160 HNARKLA
-168 EQQALADEK
+168 QQQAEAVENNVVQEIAEEKVVKDSQPESVMSEEVNEAPIADEA
-177 SAIATEEA
+177 SAKPNKA
-185 SSVEDKTVM
+185 M
-194 ADKQEAQTVI
+194 Q
-204 TATDAIDEKHIAEA
+204 
-218 TSADSSLTINQAK
+218 
-231 DRTNF
+231 F
-236 DPDYLIDS
+236 DPDYLIDDSDDENQTSQPS
-244 NDVKEQADTP
+244 NETIGAT
-254 QANIDAALTQ
+254 LSQ
-264 ISKLNTTQVEENP
+264 ISKLNQEETGPSTND
-277 IPATANEDLEI
+277 E
-288 AEEQQLETT
+288 QLEATSSSDDTT
-297 GKNKKWRSVA
+297 KFKKWRSVA

-322 AHQQRSNTSDEKVL
+322 AHHQRNASDEKVL
-336 EQVDQQVAKLSSKID
+336 EQVDQQVEKLSTKID
-351 DLYTTKQRN
+351 QLYTTKQRD
-360 FIKSTVTLAQINQLA
+360 FIKSTITLAQINQLN
-375 KQLANFDGQENYKK
+375 KQLANFDGQENYQK
-389 LKTRLEA
+389 LKKRLET
-396 AKEQLLAEQDINGY
+396 AKDQLLSEQDINDY

-420 LNHEAHID
+420 LNHDAHID
-428 YAKKFDLQLRK
+428 YSKKFDLQLRK

-456 DEYKN
+456 DEYKA
-461 YEAAKKAVDELM
+461 YEDAKKAVDDLM
-473 AGYKNQLL
+473 SGYKNQLL

-501 TSTQKTAMTEQLQTI
+501 DSSQKTTMAKQLQTI
-516 DKALTKQENEQKQAQ
+516 DQALTKQEQEQKQKQEQ
-531 QANTTNQGTN
+531 QNQSSVTTQDSNDSTTSSTTNGSTANTNQSGQ
-541 AATDSTNTSATSAN
+541 ATTSV
-555 NQTSSSNNTSGSA
+555 G
-568 TISAENAYNTQ
+568 AENAYNTQ
-579 PVYASWLSEETQ
+579 PVYASWISEDTQ
-591 VLTPQTT
+591 VLTPQTA
-598 HQVNNQPIIA
+598 HQVNNQPLIA
-608 TRLSDL
+608 SRLSDL
-614 QDVNNPAWTWAPGI
+614 QDVNNPAWSWAPGV

>member
-45 EEDTT
+45 EENAI

-75 DSELEDE
+75 EKDQHATEKNDQT
-82 ADEVKPVNES
+82 ADDTDNKEESTVDVNDQSAQE
-92 IEDATDSNHLVT
+92 
-104 DSDLHQRQTEEASIE
+104 
-119 TDAEADTTEG
+119 TTEKIVSKENNDEMK
-129 IDEVASTN
+129 IDNQEAETSLDDTEN
-137 ESDDNVDYAD
+137 ELDEE
-147 DDAPNPILAEYLQ
+147 PNPILAQYLEM
-160 KHNARKLA
+160 HNARKLA
-168 EQQALADEK
+168 QQQAEAVENNVAQEIAEENVVKDSQPESAMSEEVNEVPIADE
-177 SAIATEEA
+177 A
-185 SSVEDKTVM
+185 SVKPNKAM
-194 ADKQEAQTVI
+194 Q
-204 TATDAIDEKHIAEA
+204 
-218 TSADSSLTINQAK
+218 
-231 DRTNF
+231 F
-236 DPDYLIDS
+236 DPDYLIDDSDDENQTSQPS
-244 NDVKEQADTP
+244 NETIGAT
-254 QANIDAALTQ
+254 LSQ
-264 ISKLNTTQVEENP
+264 ISKLNQEETGPSTND
-277 IPATANEDLEI
+277 E
-288 AEEQQLETT
+288 QLEATSSSDDTT
-297 GKNKKWRSVA
+297 KFKKWRSVA

-322 AHQQRSNTSDEKVL
+322 AHHQRNASDEKVL
-336 EQVDQQVAKLSSKID
+336 EQVDQQVEKLSTKID
-351 DLYTTKQRN
+351 QLYTTKQRD
-360 FIKSTVTLAQINQLA
+360 FIKSTITLAQINQLN
-375 KQLANFDGQENYKK
+375 KQLANFDGQENYQK
-389 LKTRLEA
+389 LKKRLET
-396 AKEQLLAEQDINGY
+396 AKDQLLSEQDINDY

-420 LNHEAHID
+420 LNHDAHID
-428 YAKKFDLQLRK
+428 YSKKFDLQLRK

-456 DEYKN
+456 DEYKA
-461 YEAAKKAVDELM
+461 YEDAKKAVDDLM
-473 AGYKNQLL
+473 SGYKNQLL

-501 TSTQKTAMTEQLQTI
+501 DSSQKTTMAKQLQTI
-516 DKALTKQENEQKQAQ
+516 DQALTKQEQEQKQKQEQ
-531 QANTTNQGTN
+531 QNQSSATTQDSNDSTTSSTTNGSTANTNQSGQATTSVGT
-541 AATDSTNTSATSAN
+541 
-555 NQTSSSNNTSGSA
+555 
-568 TISAENAYNTQ
+568 ENAYNTQ
-579 PVYASWLSEETQ
+579 PVYASRISEDTQ
-591 VLTPQTT
+591 VLTPQTA
-598 HQVNNQPIIA
+598 HQVNNQPLIA
-608 TRLSDL
+608 SRLSDL
-614 QDVNNPAWTWAPGI
+614 QDVNNPAWSWAPGV

>member
-45 EEDTT
+45 EENAI

-75 DSELEDE
+75 EKDQQAIEKNDQTADDIENKEESTVDVNAQSAQETTDLVEDNQE
-82 ADEVKPVNES
+82 AFP
-92 IEDATDSNHLVT
+92 T
-104 DSDLHQRQTEEASIE
+104 TEKKVSKENNGEMKVDNQEAEASV
-119 TDAEADTTEG
+119 DDTENEL
-129 IDEVASTN
+129 DE
-137 ESDDNVDYAD
+137 E
-147 DDAPNPILAEYLQ
+147 PNPILAQYLEM
-160 KHNARKLA
+160 HNARKLA
-168 EQQALADEK
+168 QQQAEAVENNVAQEIDEENVVK
-177 SAIATEEA
+177 DSQPESTMSEEVNEAPITDEA
-185 SSVEDKTVM
+185 SANPNKAM
-194 ADKQEAQTVI
+194 Q
-204 TATDAIDEKHIAEA
+204 
-218 TSADSSLTINQAK
+218 
-231 DRTNF
+231 F
-236 DPDYLIDS
+236 DPDYLIDDS
-244 NDVKEQADTP
+244 DDENQASQPSKET
-254 QANIDAALTQ
+254 IDETLSQ
-264 ISKLNTTQVEENP
+264 ISKLNQEETGPSTND
-277 IPATANEDLEI
+277 E
-288 AEEQQLETT
+288 QLEATSSSIDTT
-297 GKNKKWRSVA
+297 KFKKWRSVA

-322 AHQQRSNTSDEKVL
+322 AHHQRNASDEKVL
-336 EQVDQQVAKLSSKID
+336 EQVDQQVEKLSTKID
-351 DLYTTKQRN
+351 QLYTTKQRD
-360 FIKSTVTLAQINQLA
+360 FIKSTITLAQINQLN
-375 KQLANFDGQENYKK
+375 KQLANFDGQENYQK
-389 LKTRLEA
+389 LKKRLET
-396 AKEQLLAEQDINGY
+396 AKDQLLSEQDINDY

-420 LNHEAHID
+420 LNHDAHID
-428 YAKKFDLQLRK
+428 YSKKFDLQLRK

-456 DEYKN
+456 DEYKA
-461 YEAAKKAVDELM
+461 YEDAKKAVDDLM
-473 AGYKNQLL
+473 SGYKNQLL

-501 TSTQKTAMTEQLQTI
+501 DSSQKTTMAKQLQTI
-516 DKALTKQENEQKQAQ
+516 DQALTKQEQEQKQKQAQ
-531 QANTTNQGTN
+531 QNQSSATTQDSNDSTTSSTTNGSTANT
-541 AATDSTNTSATSAN
+541 
-555 NQTSSSNNTSGSA
+555 NQTTQATTSV
-568 TISAENAYNTQ
+568 SAENAYNTQ
-579 PVYASWLSEETQ
+579 PVYASWISEDTQ
-591 VLTPQTT
+591 VLTPQTA
-598 HQVNNQPIIA
+598 HQVNNQPLIA
-608 TRLSDL
+608 SRLSDL
-614 QDVNNPAWTWAPGI
+614 QDVNNPAWSWAPGV

>member
-45 EEDTT
+45 EENAI

-75 DSELEDE
+75 EKDQYATEKNDQT
-82 ADEVKPVNES
+82 ADDIENKEESTVDVNDQSAQE
-92 IEDATDSNHLVT
+92 
-104 DSDLHQRQTEEASIE
+104 
-119 TDAEADTTEG
+119 TTEKIVSKENNDEMK
-129 IDEVASTN
+129 IDNQEAETSLDDTEN
-137 ESDDNVDYAD
+137 ELDEE
-147 DDAPNPILAEYLQ
+147 PNPILAQYLEM
-160 KHNARKLA
+160 HNARKLA
-168 EQQALADEK
+168 QQQAEAVENNVAQEIAEENVVKDSQPESAMSEEVNEAPIADEA
-177 SAIATEEA
+177 SAKPNKA
-185 SSVEDKTVM
+185 M
-194 ADKQEAQTVI
+194 Q
-204 TATDAIDEKHIAEA
+204 
-218 TSADSSLTINQAK
+218 
-231 DRTNF
+231 F
-236 DPDYLIDS
+236 DPDYLIDDSDDENQTSQPS
-244 NDVKEQADTP
+244 NETIGAT
-254 QANIDAALTQ
+254 LSQ
-264 ISKLNTTQVEENP
+264 ISKLNQEETGSSTND
-277 IPATANEDLEI
+277 E
-288 AEEQQLETT
+288 QLEVTSSSDDTT
-297 GKNKKWRSVA
+297 KFKKWRSVA
-307 LAAALLLAVGTGYWY
+307 LAAALLLVVGTGYWY
-322 AHQQRSNTSDEKVL
+322 AHHQRNASDEKVL
-336 EQVDQQVAKLSSKID
+336 EQVDQQVEKLSTKID
-351 DLYTTKQRN
+351 QLYTTKQRD
-360 FIKSTVTLAQINQLA
+360 FIKSTITLAQINQLN
-375 KQLANFDGQENYKK
+375 KQLANFDGQENYQK
-389 LKTRLEA
+389 LKKRLET
-396 AKEQLLAEQDINGY
+396 AKDQLLSEQDINDY

-420 LNHEAHID
+420 LNHDAHID
-428 YAKKFDLQLRK
+428 YSKKFDLQLRK

-456 DEYKN
+456 DEYKA
-461 YEAAKKAVDELM
+461 YEDAKKAVDDLM
-473 AGYKNQLL
+473 SGYKNQLL

-501 TSTQKTAMTEQLQTI
+501 DSSQKTTMAKQLQTI
-516 DKALTKQENEQKQAQ
+516 DQALTKQEQEQKQKQEQ
-531 QANTTNQGTN
+531 QNQSSATTQDSNDSTTSSTTNGSTANTNQSGQ
-541 AATDSTNTSATSAN
+541 ATTSV
-555 NQTSSSNNTSGSA
+555 G
-568 TISAENAYNTQ
+568 AENAYNTQ
-579 PVYASWLSEETQ
+579 PVYASWISEDTQ
-591 VLTPQTT
+591 VLTPQTA
-598 HQVNNQPIIA
+598 HQVNNQPLIA
-608 TRLSDL
+608 SRLSDL
-614 QDVNNPAWTWAPGI
+614 QDVNNPAWSWAPGV

-636 IDRGYVVP
+636 IDRGYIVP

>member
-45 EEDTT
+45 EENAI

-75 DSELEDE
+75 EKDQHATEKNDQT
-82 ADEVKPVNES
+82 ADDTDNKEESTVDVNDQSAQE
-92 IEDATDSNHLVT
+92 
-104 DSDLHQRQTEEASIE
+104 
-119 TDAEADTTEG
+119 TTEKIVSKENNDEMK
-129 IDEVASTN
+129 IDNQEAETSLDDTEN
-137 ESDDNVDYAD
+137 ELDEE
-147 DDAPNPILAEYLQ
+147 PNPILAQYLEM
-160 KHNARKLA
+160 HNARKLA
-168 EQQALADEK
+168 QQQAEAVENNVAQEIAEENVVKDSQPESAMSEEVNEAPIADEA
-177 SAIATEEA
+177 SAKPNKA
-185 SSVEDKTVM
+185 M
-194 ADKQEAQTVI
+194 Q
-204 TATDAIDEKHIAEA
+204 
-218 TSADSSLTINQAK
+218 
-231 DRTNF
+231 F
-236 DPDYLIDS
+236 DPDYLIDDSDDENQTSQPS
-244 NDVKEQADTP
+244 NETIGAT
-254 QANIDAALTQ
+254 LSQ
-264 ISKLNTTQVEENP
+264 ISKLNQEETGPSTND
-277 IPATANEDLEI
+277 E
-288 AEEQQLETT
+288 QLEATSSSDDTT
-297 GKNKKWRSVA
+297 KFKKWRSVA

-322 AHQQRSNTSDEKVL
+322 AHHQRNASDEKVL
-336 EQVDQQVAKLSSKID
+336 EQVDQQVEKLSTKID
-351 DLYTTKQRN
+351 QLYTTKQRD
-360 FIKSTVTLAQINQLA
+360 FIKSTITLAQINQLN
-375 KQLANFDGQENYKK
+375 KQLANFDGQENYQK
-389 LKTRLEA
+389 LKKRLET
-396 AKEQLLAEQDINGY
+396 AKDQLLSEQDINDY

-420 LNHEAHID
+420 LNHDAHID
-428 YAKKFDLQLRK
+428 YSKKFDLQLRK

-456 DEYKN
+456 DEYKA
-461 YEAAKKAVDELM
+461 YEDAKKAVDDLM
-473 AGYKNQLL
+473 SGYKNQLL

-501 TSTQKTAMTEQLQTI
+501 DSSQKTTMAKQLQTI
-516 DKALTKQENEQKQAQ
+516 DQALTKQEQEQKQKQEQ
-531 QANTTNQGTN
+531 QNQSSATTQDSNDSTTSSTTNGSTANTNQSGQATTSVGT
-541 AATDSTNTSATSAN
+541 
-555 NQTSSSNNTSGSA
+555 
-568 TISAENAYNTQ
+568 ENAYNTQ
-579 PVYASWLSEETQ
+579 PVYASRISEDTQ
-591 VLTPQTT
+591 VLTPQTA
-598 HQVNNQPIIA
+598 HQVNNQPLIA
-608 TRLSDL
+608 SRLSDL
-614 QDVNNPAWTWAPGI
+614 QDVNNPAWSWAPGV

>member
-45 EEDTT
+45 EENAI

-75 DSELEDE
+75 EKDQYATEKNDQT
-82 ADEVKPVNES
+82 ADDIENKEESTVDVNDQSAQE
-92 IEDATDSNHLVT
+92 
-104 DSDLHQRQTEEASIE
+104 
-119 TDAEADTTEG
+119 TTEKIVSKENNDEMK
-129 IDEVASTN
+129 IDNQEAETSLDDTEN
-137 ESDDNVDYAD
+137 ELDEE
-147 DDAPNPILAEYLQ
+147 PNPILAQYLEM
-160 KHNARKLA
+160 HNARKLA
-168 EQQALADEK
+168 QQQAEAVENNVAQEIAEENVVKDSQLESAMSEEVNEAPIADEA
-177 SAIATEEA
+177 SAKPNKA
-185 SSVEDKTVM
+185 M
-194 ADKQEAQTVI
+194 Q
-204 TATDAIDEKHIAEA
+204 
-218 TSADSSLTINQAK
+218 
-231 DRTNF
+231 F
-236 DPDYLIDS
+236 DPDYLIDDSDDENQTSQPS
-244 NDVKEQADTP
+244 NETIGAT
-254 QANIDAALTQ
+254 LSQ
-264 ISKLNTTQVEENP
+264 ISKLNQEETGSSTND
-277 IPATANEDLEI
+277 E
-288 AEEQQLETT
+288 QLEATSSSDDTT
-297 GKNKKWRSVA
+297 KFKKWRSVA
-307 LAAALLLAVGTGYWY
+307 LAAALLLVVGTGYWY
-322 AHQQRSNTSDEKVL
+322 AHHQRNASDEKVL
-336 EQVDQQVAKLSSKID
+336 EQVDQQVEKLSTKID
-351 DLYTTKQRN
+351 QLYTTKQRD
-360 FIKSTVTLAQINQLA
+360 FIKSTITLAQINQLN
-375 KQLANFDGQENYKK
+375 KQLANFDGQENYQK
-389 LKTRLEA
+389 LKKRLET
-396 AKEQLLAEQDINGY
+396 AKDQLLSEQDINDH

-420 LNHEAHID
+420 LNHDAHID
-428 YAKKFDLQLRK
+428 YSKKFDLQLRK

-456 DEYKN
+456 DEYKA
-461 YEAAKKAVDELM
+461 YEDAKKAVDDLM
-473 AGYKNQLL
+473 SGYKNQLL

-501 TSTQKTAMTEQLQTI
+501 DSSQKTTMAKQLQTI
-516 DKALTKQENEQKQAQ
+516 DQALTKQEQEQKQKQEQ
-531 QANTTNQGTN
+531 QNQSSATTQDSNDSTTSSTTNGSTANTNQSGQ
-541 AATDSTNTSATSAN
+541 ATTSV
-555 NQTSSSNNTSGSA
+555 G
-568 TISAENAYNTQ
+568 AENAYNTQ
-579 PVYASWLSEETQ
+579 PVYASWISEDTQ
-591 VLTPQTT
+591 VLTPQTA
-598 HQVNNQPIIA
+598 HQVNNQPLIA
-608 TRLSDL
+608 SRLSDL
-614 QDVNNPAWTWAPGI
+614 QDVNNPAWSWAPGV

-636 IDRGYVVP
+636 IDRGYIVP

>member
-30 IAEKLRIDNKEVIHL
+30 IAEKLRIDNKEVIHS
-45 EEDTT
+45 EENAI

-75 DSELEDE
+75 EKDQHATEKNDQT
-82 ADEVKPVNES
+82 ADDIENKEESTVDVNDQSAQE
-92 IEDATDSNHLVT
+92 
-104 DSDLHQRQTEEASIE
+104 
-119 TDAEADTTEG
+119 TTEKIVSKENNDEMK
-129 IDEVASTN
+129 IDNQEAETSLDDTEN
-137 ESDDNVDYAD
+137 ELDEE
-147 DDAPNPILAEYLQ
+147 PNPILAQYLEM
-160 KHNARKLA
+160 HNARKLA
-168 EQQALADEK
+168 QQQAEAVENNVAQEIAEENVVKDSQPESAMSEEVNEAPIADEA
-177 SAIATEEA
+177 SAKPNKA
-185 SSVEDKTVM
+185 M
-194 ADKQEAQTVI
+194 Q
-204 TATDAIDEKHIAEA
+204 
-218 TSADSSLTINQAK
+218 
-231 DRTNF
+231 F
-236 DPDYLIDS
+236 DPDYLIDDSDDENQTSQPS
-244 NDVKEQADTP
+244 NETIGAT
-254 QANIDAALTQ
+254 LSQ
-264 ISKLNTTQVEENP
+264 ISKLNQEETGPSTND
-277 IPATANEDLEI
+277 E
-288 AEEQQLETT
+288 QLEATSSSDDTT
-297 GKNKKWRSVA
+297 KFKKWRSVA
-307 LAAALLLAVGTGYWY
+307 LAAALLLVVGTGYWY
-322 AHQQRSNTSDEKVL
+322 AHHQRNASDEKVL
-336 EQVDQQVAKLSSKID
+336 EQVDQQVEKLSTKID
-351 DLYTTKQRN
+351 QLYTTKQRD
-360 FIKSTVTLAQINQLA
+360 FIKSTITLAQINQLN
-375 KQLANFDGQENYKK
+375 KQLANFDGQENYQK
-389 LKTRLEA
+389 LKKRLET
-396 AKEQLLAEQDINGY
+396 AKDQLLSEQDINDY

-420 LNHEAHID
+420 LNHDAHID
-428 YAKKFDLQLRK
+428 YSKKFDLQLRK

-456 DEYKN
+456 DEYKA
-461 YEAAKKAVDELM
+461 YEDAKKAVDDLM
-473 AGYKNQLL
+473 SGYKNQLL

-501 TSTQKTAMTEQLQTI
+501 DSSQKTTMAKQLQTI
-516 DKALTKQENEQKQAQ
+516 DQALTKQEQEQKQKQEQ
-531 QANTTNQGTN
+531 QNQSSATTQNSNDSTTSSTTNGSTANTNQSGQ
-541 AATDSTNTSATSAN
+541 ATTSV
-555 NQTSSSNNTSGSA
+555 G
-568 TISAENAYNTQ
+568 AENAYNTQ
-579 PVYASWLSEETQ
+579 PVYASWISEDTQ
-591 VLTPQTT
+591 VLTPQTA
-598 HQVNNQPIIA
+598 HQVNNQPLIA
-608 TRLSDL
+608 SRLSDL
-614 QDVNNPAWTWAPGI
+614 QDVNNPAWSWAPGV

>member
-45 EEDTT
+45 EENAI

-75 DSELEDE
+75 EKDQQAIEKNDQTADDIENKEESTVDVNAQSAQETTDLVEDNQE
-82 ADEVKPVNES
+82 ALP
-92 IEDATDSNHLVT
+92 T
-104 DSDLHQRQTEEASIE
+104 TEKTVSKENNGEMKVDNQEAEASV
-119 TDAEADTTEG
+119 DDTENEL
-129 IDEVASTN
+129 DE
-137 ESDDNVDYAD
+137 E
-147 DDAPNPILAEYLQ
+147 PNPILAQYLEM
-160 KHNARKLA
+160 HNARKLA
-168 EQQALADEK
+168 QQQAEAVENNVAQEIDEENVVK
-177 SAIATEEA
+177 DSQPESTMSEEVNEAPITDEA
-185 SSVEDKTVM
+185 SANPNKAM
-194 ADKQEAQTVI
+194 Q
-204 TATDAIDEKHIAEA
+204 
-218 TSADSSLTINQAK
+218 
-231 DRTNF
+231 F
-236 DPDYLIDS
+236 DPDYLIDDS
-244 NDVKEQADTP
+244 DDENQASQPSKET
-254 QANIDAALTQ
+254 IDETLSQ
-264 ISKLNTTQVEENP
+264 ISKLNQEETGPSTND
-277 IPATANEDLEI
+277 E
-288 AEEQQLETT
+288 QLEATSSSIDTT
-297 GKNKKWRSVA
+297 KFKKWRSVA

-322 AHQQRSNTSDEKVL
+322 AHHQRNASDEKVL
-336 EQVDQQVAKLSSKID
+336 EQVDQQVEKLSTKID
-351 DLYTTKQRN
+351 QLYTTKQRD
-360 FIKSTVTLAQINQLA
+360 FIKSTITLAQINQLN
-375 KQLANFDGQENYKK
+375 KQLANFDGQENYQK
-389 LKTRLEA
+389 LKKRLET
-396 AKEQLLAEQDINGY
+396 AKDQLLSEQDINDY

-420 LNHEAHID
+420 LNHDAHID
-428 YAKKFDLQLRK
+428 YSKKFDLQLRK

-456 DEYKN
+456 DEYKA
-461 YEAAKKAVDELM
+461 YEDAKKAVDDLM
-473 AGYKNQLL
+473 SGYKNQLL

-501 TSTQKTAMTEQLQTI
+501 DSSQKTTMAKQLQTI
-516 DKALTKQENEQKQAQ
+516 DQALTKQEQEQKQKQAQ
-531 QANTTNQGTN
+531 QNQSSATTQDSNDSTTSSTTNGSTANT
-541 AATDSTNTSATSAN
+541 
-555 NQTSSSNNTSGSA
+555 NQTTQATTSVG
-568 TISAENAYNTQ
+568 AENAYNTQ
-579 PVYASWLSEETQ
+579 PVYASWISEDTQ
-591 VLTPQTT
+591 VLTPQTA
-598 HQVNNQPIIA
+598 HQVNNQPLIA
-608 TRLSDL
+608 SRLSDL
-614 QDVNNPAWTWAPGI
+614 QDVNNPAWSWAPGV

>member
-45 EEDTT
+45 EENAI

-75 DSELEDE
+75 EKDQYATEKNDQT
-82 ADEVKPVNES
+82 ADDIENKEESTVDVNDQSAQE
-92 IEDATDSNHLVT
+92 
-104 DSDLHQRQTEEASIE
+104 
-119 TDAEADTTEG
+119 TTEKIVSKENNDEMK
-129 IDEVASTN
+129 IDNQEAETSLDDTEN
-137 ESDDNVDYAD
+137 ELDEE
-147 DDAPNPILAEYLQ
+147 PNPILAQYLEM
-160 KHNARKLA
+160 HNARKLA
-168 EQQALADEK
+168 QQQAEAVENNVAQEIAEENVVKDSQPESAMSEEVNEAPIADEA
-177 SAIATEEA
+177 SAKPNKA
-185 SSVEDKTVM
+185 M
-194 ADKQEAQTVI
+194 Q
-204 TATDAIDEKHIAEA
+204 
-218 TSADSSLTINQAK
+218 
-231 DRTNF
+231 F
-236 DPDYLIDS
+236 DPDYLIDDSDDENQTSQPS
-244 NDVKEQADTP
+244 NETIGAT
-254 QANIDAALTQ
+254 LSQ
-264 ISKLNTTQVEENP
+264 ISKLNQEETGSSTND
-277 IPATANEDLEI
+277 E
-288 AEEQQLETT
+288 QLEATSSSDDTT
-297 GKNKKWRSVA
+297 KFKKWRSVA
-307 LAAALLLAVGTGYWY
+307 LAAALLLVVGTGYWY
-322 AHQQRSNTSDEKVL
+322 AHHQRNASDEKVL
-336 EQVDQQVAKLSSKID
+336 EQVDQQVEKLSTKID
-351 DLYTTKQRN
+351 QLYTTKQRD
-360 FIKSTVTLAQINQLA
+360 FIKSTITLAQINQLN
-375 KQLANFDGQENYKK
+375 KQLANFDGQENYQK
-389 LKTRLEA
+389 LKKRLET
-396 AKEQLLAEQDINGY
+396 AKDQLLSEQDINDY

-420 LNHEAHID
+420 LNHDAHID
-428 YAKKFDLQLRK
+428 YSKKFDLQLRK

-456 DEYKN
+456 DEYKA
-461 YEAAKKAVDELM
+461 YEDAKKAVDDLM
-473 AGYKNQLL
+473 SGYKNQLL

-501 TSTQKTAMTEQLQTI
+501 DSSQKTTMAKQLQTI
-516 DKALTKQENEQKQAQ
+516 DQALTKQEQEQKQKQEQ
-531 QANTTNQGTN
+531 QNQSSATTQDSNDSTTSSTTNGSTANTNQSGQATTSVGT
-541 AATDSTNTSATSAN
+541 
-555 NQTSSSNNTSGSA
+555 
-568 TISAENAYNTQ
+568 ENAYNTQ
-579 PVYASWLSEETQ
+579 PVYASWISEDTQ
-591 VLTPQTT
+591 VLTPQTA
-598 HQVNNQPIIA
+598 HQVNNQPLIA
-608 TRLSDL
+608 SRLSDL
-614 QDVNNPAWTWAPGI
+614 QDVNNPAWSWAPGV

-636 IDRGYVVP
+636 IDRGYIVP

>member
-45 EEDTT
+45 EENAI

-75 DSELEDE
+75 EKDQYATEKNDQT
-82 ADEVKPVNES
+82 ADDIENKEESTVDVNDQSAQE
-92 IEDATDSNHLVT
+92 
-104 DSDLHQRQTEEASIE
+104 
-119 TDAEADTTEG
+119 TTEKIVSKENNDEMK
-129 IDEVASTN
+129 IDNQEAETSLDDTEN
-137 ESDDNVDYAD
+137 ELDEE
-147 DDAPNPILAEYLQ
+147 PNPILAQYLEM
-160 KHNARKLA
+160 HNARKLA
-168 EQQALADEK
+168 QQQAEAVENNVAQEIAEENVVKDSQLESAMSEEVNEAPIADEA
-177 SAIATEEA
+177 SAKPNKA
-185 SSVEDKTVM
+185 M
-194 ADKQEAQTVI
+194 Q
-204 TATDAIDEKHIAEA
+204 
-218 TSADSSLTINQAK
+218 
-231 DRTNF
+231 F
-236 DPDYLIDS
+236 DPDYLIDDSDDENQTSQPS
-244 NDVKEQADTP
+244 NETIGAT
-254 QANIDAALTQ
+254 LSQ
-264 ISKLNTTQVEENP
+264 ISKLNQEETGSSTND
-277 IPATANEDLEI
+277 E
-288 AEEQQLETT
+288 QLEATSSSDDTT
-297 GKNKKWRSVA
+297 KFKKWRSVA
-307 LAAALLLAVGTGYWY
+307 LAAALLLVVGTGYWY
-322 AHQQRSNTSDEKVL
+322 AHHQRNASDEKVL
-336 EQVDQQVAKLSSKID
+336 EQVDQQVEKLSTKID
-351 DLYTTKQRN
+351 QLYTTKQRD
-360 FIKSTVTLAQINQLA
+360 FIKSTITLAQINQLN
-375 KQLANFDGQENYKK
+375 KQLANFDGQENYQK
-389 LKTRLEA
+389 LKKRLET
-396 AKEQLLAEQDINGY
+396 AKDQLLSEQDINDY

-420 LNHEAHID
+420 LNHDAHID
-428 YAKKFDLQLRK
+428 YSKKFDLQLRK

-456 DEYKN
+456 DEYKA
-461 YEAAKKAVDELM
+461 YEDAKKAVDDLM
-473 AGYKNQLL
+473 SGYKNQLL

-501 TSTQKTAMTEQLQTI
+501 DSSQKTTMAKQLQTI
-516 DKALTKQENEQKQAQ
+516 DQALTKQEQEQKQKQEQ
-531 QANTTNQGTN
+531 QNQSSATTQDSNDSTTSSTTNGSTANTNQSGQ
-541 AATDSTNTSATSAN
+541 ATTSV
-555 NQTSSSNNTSGSA
+555 G
-568 TISAENAYNTQ
+568 AENAYNTQ
-579 PVYASWLSEETQ
+579 PVYASWISEDTQ
-591 VLTPQTT
+591 VLTPQTA
-598 HQVNNQPIIA
+598 HQVNNQPLIA
-608 TRLSDL
+608 SRLSDL
-614 QDVNNPAWTWAPGI
+614 QDVNNPAWSWAPGV

-636 IDRGYVVP
+636 IDRGYIVP

>member
-45 EEDTT
+45 EENAI

-75 DSELEDE
+75 EKDQYATEKNDQT
-82 ADEVKPVNES
+82 ADDIENKEESTVDVNDQS
-92 IEDATDSNHLVT
+92 AQV
-104 DSDLHQRQTEEASIE
+104 
-119 TDAEADTTEG
+119 TTEKIVSKENNDEMK
-129 IDEVASTN
+129 IDNQEAETSLDDTEN
-137 ESDDNVDYAD
+137 ELDEE
-147 DDAPNPILAEYLQ
+147 PNPILAQYLEM
-160 KHNARKLA
+160 HNARKLA
-168 EQQALADEK
+168 QQQAEAVENNVAQEIAEENVVKDSQLESAMSEEVNEAPIADEA
-177 SAIATEEA
+177 SAKPNKA
-185 SSVEDKTVM
+185 M
-194 ADKQEAQTVI
+194 Q
-204 TATDAIDEKHIAEA
+204 
-218 TSADSSLTINQAK
+218 
-231 DRTNF
+231 F
-236 DPDYLIDS
+236 DPDYLIDDSDDENQTSQPS
-244 NDVKEQADTP
+244 NETIGAT
-254 QANIDAALTQ
+254 LSQ
-264 ISKLNTTQVEENP
+264 ISKLNQEETGSSTND
-277 IPATANEDLEI
+277 E
-288 AEEQQLETT
+288 QLEATSSSDDTT
-297 GKNKKWRSVA
+297 KFKKWRSVA
-307 LAAALLLAVGTGYWY
+307 LAAALLLVVGTGYWY
-322 AHQQRSNTSDEKVL
+322 AHHQRNASDEKVL
-336 EQVDQQVAKLSSKID
+336 EQVDQQVEKLSTKID
-351 DLYTTKQRN
+351 QLYTTKQRD
-360 FIKSTVTLAQINQLA
+360 FIKSTITLAQINQLN
-375 KQLANFDGQENYKK
+375 KQLANFDGQENYQK
-389 LKTRLEA
+389 LKKRLET
-396 AKEQLLAEQDINGY
+396 AKDQLLSEQDINDY

-420 LNHEAHID
+420 LNHDAHID
-428 YAKKFDLQLRK
+428 YSKKFDLQLRK

-456 DEYKN
+456 DEYKA
-461 YEAAKKAVDELM
+461 YEDAKKAVDDLM
-473 AGYKNQLL
+473 SGYKNQLL

-501 TSTQKTAMTEQLQTI
+501 DSSQKTTMAKQLQTI
-516 DKALTKQENEQKQAQ
+516 DQALTKQEQEQKQKQEQ
-531 QANTTNQGTN
+531 QNQSSATTQDSNDSTTSSTTNGSTANTNQSGQ
-541 AATDSTNTSATSAN
+541 ATTSV
-555 NQTSSSNNTSGSA
+555 G
-568 TISAENAYNTQ
+568 AENAYNTQ
-579 PVYASWLSEETQ
+579 PVYASWISEDTQ
-591 VLTPQTT
+591 VLTPQTA
-598 HQVNNQPIIA
+598 HQVNNQPLIA
-608 TRLSDL
+608 SRLSDL
-614 QDVNNPAWTWAPGI
+614 QDVNNPAWSWAPGV

-636 IDRGYVVP
+636 IDRGYIVP

>member
-45 EEDTT
+45 EENAI

-75 DSELEDE
+75 EKDQYATEKNDQT
-82 ADEVKPVNES
+82 ADDIENKEESTVDVNDQS
-92 IEDATDSNHLVT
+92 AQV
-104 DSDLHQRQTEEASIE
+104 
-119 TDAEADTTEG
+119 TTEKIVSKENNDEMK
-129 IDEVASTN
+129 IDNQEAETSLDDTEN
-137 ESDDNVDYAD
+137 ELDEE
-147 DDAPNPILAEYLQ
+147 PNPILAQYLEM
-160 KHNARKLA
+160 HNARKLA
-168 EQQALADEK
+168 QQQAEAVENNVAQEIAEENVVKDSQPESAMSEEVNEAPIADEA
-177 SAIATEEA
+177 SAKPNKA
-185 SSVEDKTVM
+185 M
-194 ADKQEAQTVI
+194 Q
-204 TATDAIDEKHIAEA
+204 
-218 TSADSSLTINQAK
+218 
-231 DRTNF
+231 F
-236 DPDYLIDS
+236 DPDYLIDDSDDENQTSQPS
-244 NDVKEQADTP
+244 NETIGAT
-254 QANIDAALTQ
+254 LSQ
-264 ISKLNTTQVEENP
+264 ISKLNQEETGSSTND
-277 IPATANEDLEI
+277 E
-288 AEEQQLETT
+288 QLEVTSSSDDTT
-297 GKNKKWRSVA
+297 KFKKWRSVA
-307 LAAALLLAVGTGYWY
+307 LAAALLLVVGTGYWY
-322 AHQQRSNTSDEKVL
+322 AHHQRNASDEKVL
-336 EQVDQQVAKLSSKID
+336 EQVDQQVEKLSTKID
-351 DLYTTKQRN
+351 QLYTTKQRD
-360 FIKSTVTLAQINQLA
+360 FIKSTITLAQINQLN
-375 KQLANFDGQENYKK
+375 KQLANFDGQENYQK
-389 LKTRLEA
+389 LKKRLET
-396 AKEQLLAEQDINGY
+396 AKDQLLSEQDINDY

-420 LNHEAHID
+420 LNHDAHID
-428 YAKKFDLQLRK
+428 YSKKFDLQLRK

-456 DEYKN
+456 DEYKA
-461 YEAAKKAVDELM
+461 YEDAKKAVDDLM
-473 AGYKNQLL
+473 SGYKNQLL

-501 TSTQKTAMTEQLQTI
+501 DSSQKTTMAKQLQTI
-516 DKALTKQENEQKQAQ
+516 DQALTKQEQEQKQKQEQ
-531 QANTTNQGTN
+531 QNQSSATTQDSNDSTTSSTTNGSTANTNQSGQATTSVGT
-541 AATDSTNTSATSAN
+541 
-555 NQTSSSNNTSGSA
+555 
-568 TISAENAYNTQ
+568 ENAYNTQ
-579 PVYASWLSEETQ
+579 PVYASWISEDTQ
-591 VLTPQTT
+591 VLTPQTA
-598 HQVNNQPIIA
+598 HQVNNQPLIA
-608 TRLSDL
+608 SRLSDL
-614 QDVNNPAWTWAPGI
+614 QDVNNPAWSWAPGV

>member
-30 IAEKLRIDNKEVIHL
+30 IAEKLRIDNKEVIHS
-45 EEDTT
+45 EENAI

-75 DSELEDE
+75 EKDQHVTEKNDQT
-82 ADEVKPVNES
+82 ADDIENKEESTVDVNDQSAQE
-92 IEDATDSNHLVT
+92 
-104 DSDLHQRQTEEASIE
+104 
-119 TDAEADTTEG
+119 TTEKIVSKENNDEMK
-129 IDEVASTN
+129 IDNQEAETSLDDTEN
-137 ESDDNVDYAD
+137 ELDEE
-147 DDAPNPILAEYLQ
+147 PNPILAQYLEM
-160 KHNARKLA
+160 HNARKLA
-168 EQQALADEK
+168 QQQAEAVENNVAQEIAEENVVKDSQPESAMSEEVNEAPIADEA
-177 SAIATEEA
+177 SAKPNKA
-185 SSVEDKTVM
+185 M
-194 ADKQEAQTVI
+194 Q
-204 TATDAIDEKHIAEA
+204 
-218 TSADSSLTINQAK
+218 
-231 DRTNF
+231 F
-236 DPDYLIDS
+236 DPDYLIDDSDDENQTSQPS
-244 NDVKEQADTP
+244 NETIGAT
-254 QANIDAALTQ
+254 LSQ
-264 ISKLNTTQVEENP
+264 ISKLNQEETGPSTND
-277 IPATANEDLEI
+277 E
-288 AEEQQLETT
+288 QLEATSSSDDTT
-297 GKNKKWRSVA
+297 KFKKWRSVA
-307 LAAALLLAVGTGYWY
+307 LAAALLLVVGTGYWY
-322 AHQQRSNTSDEKVL
+322 AHHQRNASDEKVL
-336 EQVDQQVAKLSSKID
+336 EQVDQQVEKLSTKID
-351 DLYTTKQRN
+351 QLYTTKQRD
-360 FIKSTVTLAQINQLA
+360 FIKSTITLAQINQLN
-375 KQLANFDGQENYKK
+375 KQLANFDGQENYQK
-389 LKTRLEA
+389 LKKRLET
-396 AKEQLLAEQDINGY
+396 AKDQLLSEQDINDY

-420 LNHEAHID
+420 LNHDAHID
-428 YAKKFDLQLRK
+428 YSKKFDLQLRK

-456 DEYKN
+456 DEYKA
-461 YEAAKKAVDELM
+461 YEDAKKAVDDLM
-473 AGYKNQLL
+473 SGYKNQLL

-501 TSTQKTAMTEQLQTI
+501 DSSQKTTMAKQLQTI
-516 DKALTKQENEQKQAQ
+516 YQALTKQEQEQKQKQEQ
-531 QANTTNQGTN
+531 QNQSSATTQNSNDSTTSSTTNGSTANTNQSGQ
-541 AATDSTNTSATSAN
+541 ATTSV
-555 NQTSSSNNTSGSA
+555 G
-568 TISAENAYNTQ
+568 AENAYNTQ
-579 PVYASWLSEETQ
+579 PVYASWISEDTQ
-591 VLTPQTT
+591 VLTPQTA
-598 HQVNNQPIIA
+598 HQVNNQPLIA
-608 TRLSDL
+608 SRLSDL
-614 QDVNNPAWTWAPGI
+614 QDVNNPAWSWAPGV

>member
-45 EEDTT
+45 EENAI

-75 DSELEDE
+75 EKDQYATEKNDQT
-82 ADEVKPVNES
+82 ADDIENKEESTVDVNDQSAQE
-92 IEDATDSNHLVT
+92 
-104 DSDLHQRQTEEASIE
+104 
-119 TDAEADTTEG
+119 TTEKIVSKENNDEMK
-129 IDEVASTN
+129 IDNQEAETSLDDTEN
-137 ESDDNVDYAD
+137 ELDEE
-147 DDAPNPILAEYLQ
+147 PNPILAQYLEM
-160 KHNARKLA
+160 HNARKLA
-168 EQQALADEK
+168 QQQAEAVENNVAQEIAEENVVKDSQPESAMSEEVNEAPIADEA
-177 SAIATEEA
+177 SAKPNKA
-185 SSVEDKTVM
+185 M
-194 ADKQEAQTVI
+194 Q
-204 TATDAIDEKHIAEA
+204 
-218 TSADSSLTINQAK
+218 
-231 DRTNF
+231 F
-236 DPDYLIDS
+236 DPDYLIDDSDDENQTSQPS
-244 NDVKEQADTP
+244 NETIGAT
-254 QANIDAALTQ
+254 LSQ
-264 ISKLNTTQVEENP
+264 ISKLNQEETGSSTND
-277 IPATANEDLEI
+277 E
-288 AEEQQLETT
+288 QLEATSSSDDTT
-297 GKNKKWRSVA
+297 KFKKWRSVA
-307 LAAALLLAVGTGYWY
+307 LAAALLLVVGTGYWY
-322 AHQQRSNTSDEKVL
+322 AHHQRNASDEKVL
-336 EQVDQQVAKLSSKID
+336 EQVDQQVEKLSTKID
-351 DLYTTKQRN
+351 QLYTTKQRD
-360 FIKSTVTLAQINQLA
+360 FIKSTITLAQINQLN
-375 KQLANFDGQENYKK
+375 KQLANFDGQENYQK
-389 LKTRLEA
+389 LKKRLET
-396 AKEQLLAEQDINGY
+396 AKDQLLIEQDINDY

-420 LNHEAHID
+420 LNHDAHID
-428 YAKKFDLQLRK
+428 YSKKFDLQLRK

-456 DEYKN
+456 DEYKA
-461 YEAAKKAVDELM
+461 YEDAKKAVDDLM
-473 AGYKNQLL
+473 SGYKNQLL

-501 TSTQKTAMTEQLQTI
+501 DSSQKTTMAKQLQTI
-516 DKALTKQENEQKQAQ
+516 DQALTKQEQEQKQKQEQ
-531 QANTTNQGTN
+531 QNQSSATTQDSNDSTTSSTTNGSTANTNQSGQ
-541 AATDSTNTSATSAN
+541 ATTSV
-555 NQTSSSNNTSGSA
+555 G
-568 TISAENAYNTQ
+568 AENAYNTQ
-579 PVYASWLSEETQ
+579 PVYASWISEDTQ
-591 VLTPQTT
+591 VLTPQTA
-598 HQVNNQPIIA
+598 HQVNNQPLIA
-608 TRLSDL
+608 SRLSDL
-614 QDVNNPAWTWAPGI
+614 QDVNNPAWSWAPGV

-636 IDRGYVVP
+636 IDRGYIVP

>member
-45 EEDTT
+45 EENAI

-75 DSELEDE
+75 EKDQYATEKNDQT
-82 ADEVKPVNES
+82 ADDIENKEESTVDVNDQS
-92 IEDATDSNHLVT
+92 AQV
-104 DSDLHQRQTEEASIE
+104 
-119 TDAEADTTEG
+119 TTEKIVSKENNDEMK
-129 IDEVASTN
+129 IDNQEAETSLDDTEN
-137 ESDDNVDYAD
+137 ELDEE
-147 DDAPNPILAEYLQ
+147 PNPILAQYLEM
-160 KHNARKLA
+160 HNARKLA
-168 EQQALADEK
+168 QQQAEAVENNVAQEIAEENVVKDSQPESAMSEEVNEAPIADEA
-177 SAIATEEA
+177 SAKPNKA
-185 SSVEDKTVM
+185 M
-194 ADKQEAQTVI
+194 Q
-204 TATDAIDEKHIAEA
+204 
-218 TSADSSLTINQAK
+218 
-231 DRTNF
+231 F
-236 DPDYLIDS
+236 DPDYLIDDSDDENQTSQPS
-244 NDVKEQADTP
+244 NETIGAT
-254 QANIDAALTQ
+254 LSQ
-264 ISKLNTTQVEENP
+264 ISKLNQEETGSSTND
-277 IPATANEDLEI
+277 E
-288 AEEQQLETT
+288 QLEATSSSDDTT
-297 GKNKKWRSVA
+297 KFKKWRSVA
-307 LAAALLLAVGTGYWY
+307 LAAALLLVVGTGYWY
-322 AHQQRSNTSDEKVL
+322 AHHQRNASDEKVL
-336 EQVDQQVAKLSSKID
+336 EQVDQQVEKLSTKID
-351 DLYTTKQRN
+351 QLYTTKQRD
-360 FIKSTVTLAQINQLA
+360 FIKSTITLAQINQLN
-375 KQLANFDGQENYKK
+375 KQLANFDGQENYQK
-389 LKTRLEA
+389 LKKRLET
-396 AKEQLLAEQDINGY
+396 AKDQLLSEQDINDY

-420 LNHEAHID
+420 LNHDAHID
-428 YAKKFDLQLRK
+428 YSKKFDLQLRK

-456 DEYKN
+456 DEYKA
-461 YEAAKKAVDELM
+461 YEDAKKAVDDLM
-473 AGYKNQLL
+473 SGYKNQLL

-501 TSTQKTAMTEQLQTI
+501 DSSQKTTMAKQLQTI
-516 DKALTKQENEQKQAQ
+516 DQALTKQEQEQKQKQEQ
-531 QANTTNQGTN
+531 QNQSSATTQDSNDSTTSSTTNGSTANTNQSGQATTSVGT
-541 AATDSTNTSATSAN
+541 
-555 NQTSSSNNTSGSA
+555 
-568 TISAENAYNTQ
+568 ENAYNTQ
-579 PVYASWLSEETQ
+579 PVYASWISEDTQ
-591 VLTPQTT
+591 VLTPQTA
-598 HQVNNQPIIA
+598 HQVNNQPLIA
-608 TRLSDL
+608 SRLSDL
-614 QDVNNPAWTWAPGI
+614 QDVNNPAWSWAPGV

-636 IDRGYVVP
+636 IDRGYIVP